1 MAFTVQREQRNH
13 DFAQAGR
20 RARSMLE
27 QDKKTIEAEEQRA
40 KEYAQKPVT
49 KPISE
54 PVPQKKKENIS
65 FWEKLLSAFGDAGYS
80 ADTTTPLAMTNQA
93 ITDDYRKSN
102 MQESKTAEA
111 GGNIVKSA
119 AKSAESAYENAAGT
133 FLNKRSGTQI
143 MGVTVA
149 DNAVSQEDKD
159 KADAARKRNQESIY
173 AKADKAAAAAA
184 EASEK
189 AKDNLGGSKAAGAF
203 VDIASGGLQLGADM
217 ALNALLPGAGLANMG
232 LRSYGS
238 GSREA
243 RLDGASEGEQVAYGA
258 AAAAVDVLT
267 EKIFDVGKL
276 FGGGAADDVA
286 EKLIGKLAKT
296 DAGRSV
302 LRALTNA
309 VGEGAEE
316 AVADILNP
324 AIRTIYDKGAAVK
337 SSYTTAEGAK
347 EMLAQSAYDAM
358 IGAALSTFGT
368 AAGIVKGIDAQK
380 NAALRA
386 GEPAANV
393 NAEASAKPAD
403 AETIAAEA
411 QADAAPVETAQDA
424 PAAQEENAAP
434 ADIRETGLETRIA
447 GIKGNDTA
455 SVGNASTAMEN
466 TLWMRRGTQSEP
478 GWGETY
484 GTAQEAFNEAMKRID
499 SGLFSAMEKA
509 VNEAERGIN
518 AKENLRLISTMI
530 SAAEFVRHYDVSPAA
545 AATVIINSY
554 HNDALDS
561 IRDRRGDLTDYA
573 LEQMRSIDNA
583 VESYGSNPVSEND
596 LSVAQNAEY
605 PGNAED
611 ATGMREPAQNPTQE
625 RATEAGQSTERDAN
639 RQPQEYTPEDHID
652 NRSDEYIAKRS
663 TKSFQY
669 NHPELHEH
677 FERVAEDLAPMIYGS
692 MRSDR
697 YKRGKGTITNNSRV
711 VQDVIDKTGLS
722 RPEILRALDAIIK
735 DNGAENYADAKRVEK
750 ALDSLL
756 VDGYTK
762 PNGEYVAPDAAYM
775 EAKSQISG
783 GTDPYSWEYYR
794 DNDLSLLLGEI
805 TEEES
810 YNDWRA
816 ERDAREAA
824 KAAQEQSQNSDN
836 FADVQQRETE
846 TDAGQRGTLPEGQGA
861 KSAEFGYDEA
871 KTQARSLKNLFEK
884 GDREKLGLTEQ
895 DLSHKVEHDAEA
907 EAKAQERFESDYEGE
922 KADLFG
928 EKRDWDKTDTLLA
941 DKIMGAELDKAHKS
955 GSMDDYA
962 EVARLV
968 KRWYA
973 QGTDVGQVMQMR
985 QVLSKSPKLMEAE
998 AIELLMD
1005 EKRTRKMSD
1014 EQRKKILDSVSQ
1026 NAERLLSIEK
1036 GDVDGVVDL
1045 IKDMSMERRTN
1056 SLWSNKMGRTM
1067 EKALEQAKKLPDG
1080 ESFLR
1085 DIAASQ
1091 VRGIAYDY
1099 AKPSVLEQIKTYRY
1113 LSMLSKPATPARN
1126 LIGNMVYDP
1135 VEAVSNNIGVG
1146 LDMLLSK
1153 CTGTRSVAVDMSYLS
1168 KAKRKGMGEARLK
1181 SYIEMGLDASVSNAR
1196 GKYGTGGSRSYKMT
1210 GNFLERFLSTWE
1222 KYSNYAMVT
1231 TDQMQKGGIQAEA
1244 QRGIDELEAKGKVAK
1259 GALDGRAEETAR
1271 ERTFQNDSKLAQ
1283 ATGVVRRG
1291 LNVFSIKDKRGG
1303 RFGVGDLIL
1312 PFTNVPGNIA
1322 SAAIQYSPAGFINA
1336 GAEVVKVL
1344 HKAKAGTLTAAEQ
1357 AKAVTDFGRAFNGTM
1372 GIALFAVLAGAG
1384 VMNVAGD
1391 DDKDKEALEKS
1402 EGVSGTQ
1409 LNLSA
1414 LNRWIAGEST
1424 EWRDG
1429 DDLVSIGFLDP
1440 INAQMTYG
1448 ALLADCYE
1456 EDGKITFGDVTREN
1470 LSSIYQS
1477 VMDLPAMSQ
1486 FQEIENSLKYSK
1498 ADNDGG
1504 KLADATLRYGASQVT
1519 SFIPNVVSGVAQ
1531 GIDGTVRDTYNG
1543 DTVWENSLN
1552 AMKSKIP
1559 WLRETLPAALD
1570 NWGQE
1575 KKYTGTAAENF
1586 LNATLNPGSVTKYRT
1601 SAVNQELYRL
1611 DSLNI
1616 DVKYPEKKTPSD
1628 VSRNGKKVTLNQDE
1642 KRQYQMAYG
1651 QTAYDNIQKVI
1662 QSSVYKQSSDAEKAA
1677 AIQNLLKVATA
1688 AGKKKAKL
1696 DGSDTP
1702 SWTTK
1707 SSGSVADNAV
1717 YRAKLGTAK
1726 DTLPADARD
1735 RNGDV
1740 MQAIIKTV
1748 VGKRG
1753 GSDQLALNVMA
1764 QEIES
1769 GTLAKVETA
1778 YNGGYELKQIVDFYQ
1793 AMYAKKPGTSQKKYK
1808 KPDLYVWAMQNGY
1821 TAKQFNQLWNLFG
1834 KTKK

>member
-1 MAFTVQREQRNH
+1 MASEFLKQYAKSSREKIDREYGKK
-13 DFAQAGR
+13 AYGG
-20 RARSMLE
+20 SKYKM
-27 QDKKTIEAEEQRA
+27 DKVWGQTATQETAA
-40 KEYAQKPVT
+40 KQKPVT
-49 KPISE
+49 EPISE

-65 FWEKLLSAFGDAGYS
+65 FWEKLLNAFGDAGYS
-80 ADTTTPLAMTNQA
+80 ADTTTPLALTNQA
-93 ITDDYRKSN
+93 ISDDYRESN
-102 MQESKTAEA
+102 MQESKTAET
-111 GGNIVKSA
+111 GGNIAKSA
-119 AKSAESAYENAAGT
+119 VKSAESAYENAAGT

-149 DNAVSQEDKD
+149 DNAVPQEDKD
-159 KADAARKRNQESIY
+159 KAEAARKRNQESIY

-286 EKLIGKLAKT
+286 EKLVGKLAKT

-302 LRALTNA
+302 VRALTNA

-324 AIRTIYDKGAAVK
+324 AIRAIYDKGAAAK

-368 AAGIVKGIDAQK
+368 AAGIAKGIDAQK

-393 NAEASAKPAD
+393 NAEASAKPAE
-403 AETIAAEA
+403 AENIAAEA
-411 QADAAPVETAQDA
+411 QAEASPVETAQDA
-424 PAAQEENAAP
+424 PAAQEKPQENSTLRMVEEAA
-434 ADIRETGLETRIA
+434 GL
-447 GIKGNDTA
+447 
-455 SVGNASTAMEN
+455 
-466 TLWMRRGTQSEP
+466 
-478 GWGETY
+478 
-484 GTAQEAFNEAMKRID
+484 
-499 SGLFSAMEKA
+499 
-509 VNEAERGIN
+509 
-518 AKENLRLISTMI
+518 
-530 SAAEFVRHYDVSPAA
+530 
-545 AATVIINSY
+545 
-554 HNDALDS
+554 
-561 IRDRRGDLTDYA
+561 
-573 LEQMRSIDNA
+573 
-583 VESYGSNPVSEND
+583 
-596 LSVAQNAEY
+596 
-605 PGNAED
+605 
-611 ATGMREPAQNPTQE
+611 REPAQSPARE
-625 RATEAGQSTERDAN
+625 RATEAGRSEERDAN

-652 NRSDEYIAKRS
+652 NRTDEYVAKRS

-677 FERVAEDLAPMIYGS
+677 FERVAEDLTTMIYGS
-692 MRSDR
+692 MQSDR
-697 YKRGKGTITNNSRV
+697 HKRGEGTITNNSRV
-711 VQDVIDKTGLS
+711 VQHVIDKTDLS

-735 DNGAENYADAKRVEK
+735 DNGAENYANAKRVEK

-762 PNGEYVAPDAAYM
+762 PNGEYAAPDAAYM

-794 DNDLSLLLGEI
+794 DNGLSLMLGEI
-805 TEEES
+805 TEEEA

-816 ERDAREAA
+816 QHDAREAA
-824 KAAQEQSQNSDN
+824 KAAQEQSQKTGEIVNESAENAVESQNSDN

-861 KSAEFGYDEA
+861 KSAEFGYAEAQTQTRSTDGVLTDDEHA
-871 KTQARSLKNLFEK
+871 MEGLRPE
-884 GDREKLGLTEQ
+884 DRT
-895 DLSHKVEHDAEA
+895 HKVNHDE
-907 EAKAQERFESDYEGE
+907 EVNAKAQERFESDYEGE

-928 EKRDWDKTDTLLA
+928 EKQDWNDTDTVL
-941 DKIMGAELDKAHKS
+941 AHKIIVKEVAKARES
-955 GSMDDYA
+955 GSKDAYA
-962 EVARLV
+962 EVAKLM
-968 KRWYA
+968 KEWDA
-973 QGTDVGQVMQMR
+973 HGTEAGQALR
-985 QVLSKSPKLMEAE
+985 QRRQLASDPALMEAD
-998 AIELLMD
+998 AIQLLND
-1005 EKRTRKMSD
+1005 SERTRKMSD

-1026 NAERLLSIEK
+1026 NAEKLRSIEK

-1045 IKDMSMERRTN
+1045 IKDMSTERRTN
-1056 SLWSNKMGRTM
+1056 GLWSNKMGRTM
-1067 EKALEQAKKLPDG
+1067 EKALEQAKKLPGG
-1080 ESFLR
+1080 EAFLR
-1085 DIAASQ
+1085 DVAASQ

-1099 AKPSVLEQIKTYRY
+1099 AKPSTLEQIKTYRY
-1113 LSMLSKPATPARN
+1113 LSMLSKPATAARN
-1126 LIGNMVYDP
+1126 LVGNMVYDP

-1153 CTGTRSVAVDMSYLS
+1153 YTGTRSVAADKSYLS
-1168 KAKRKGMGEARLK
+1168 KAKRKGMGEATLK
-1181 SYIEMGLDASVSNAR
+1181 SYIETGLDASVSNAQ
-1196 GKYGTGGSRSYKMT
+1196 GKYETGGSRSFKMT

-1231 TDQMQKGGIQAEA
+1231 SDQMQKGGIQAEA
-1244 QRGIDELEAKGKVAK
+1244 QRGIDALEAKGKVAK

-1271 ERTFQNDSKLAQ
+1271 ERTFQNEGKLAQ
-1283 ATGVVRRG
+1283 ATGVVRRA

-1303 RFGVGDLIL
+1303 SFGVGDLIL

-1344 HKAKAGTLTAAEQ
+1344 NKAKAGTLTASEQ

-1372 GIALFAVLAGAG
+1372 GIAFFAVLAGAG
-1384 VMNVAGD
+1384 IMNVAGD

-1448 ALLADCYE
+1448 ALLADCYKDE
-1456 EDGKITFGDVTREN
+1456 GLTFANVAGGN
-1470 LSSIYQS
+1470 LESAFQS

-1498 ADNDGG
+1498 ADTTGG
-1504 KLADATLRYGASQVT
+1504 KLADATFRYGASQAT
-1519 SFIPNVVSGVAQ
+1519 SFVPNVVSGVAQ
-1531 GIDGTVRDTYNG
+1531 GVDGTVRDTYNG
-1543 DTVWENSLN
+1543 DTVWENSLS

-1559 WLRETLPAALD
+1559 GLRETLPAALD

-1611 DSLNI
+1611 GENI
-1616 DVKYPEKKTPSD
+1616 DIKYPEKKAPNSGNRD
-1628 VSRNGKKVTLNQDE
+1628 GEKVSLDQDE
-1642 KRQYQMAYG
+1642 RRQYQMAYG

-1662 QSSVYKQSSDAEKAA
+1662 RSSVYKQSSDAEKAA
-1677 AIQNLLKVATA
+1677 AIQNLLEVATS

-1696 DGSDTP
+1696 DGGDTP
-1702 SWTTK
+1702 AWTTK
-1707 SSGSVADNAV
+1707 STGTIGENAV
-1717 YRAKLGTAK
+1717 YKAMLGTAK
-1726 DTLPADARD
+1726 DALPEDKRT
-1735 RNGDV
+1735 
-1740 MQAIIKTV
+1740 KTGNV
-1748 VGKRG
+1748 LQSVLKTAGNKRG
-1753 GSDQLALNVMA
+1753 GDNLMLNIMA
-1764 QEIES
+1764 QQLSE
-1769 GTLAKVETA
+1769 GTQDKFETA

-1793 AMYAKKPGTSQKKYK
+1793 AKYATKPGTSQRKYK
-1808 KPDLYVWAMQNGY
+1808 KADLYAWAMQNGY
-1821 TAKQFNQLWNLFG
+1821 TAKQFNQLWKLFS
-1834 KTKK
+1834 

>member
-1 MAFTVQREQRNH
+1 MASDFLKQYAKSSREKIDREYGKKAYGGSKYKMDKVWGQT
-13 DFAQAGR
+13 AT
-20 RARSMLE
+20 
-27 QDKKTIEAEEQRA
+27 QDTAA
-40 KEYAQKPVT
+40 KQKPVT

-65 FWEKLLSAFGDAGYS
+65 FWEKLLNAFGDAGYS
-80 ADTTTPLAMTNQA
+80 ADTTTPLALTNQA
-93 ITDDYRKSN
+93 ISDDYRKSN

-111 GGNIVKSA
+111 GGNI
-119 AKSAESAYENAAGT
+119 AKSAYEGAKSAYENAAGT

-149 DNAVSQEDKD
+149 DNAVPQEDKD
-159 KADAARKRNQESIY
+159 KAEAARKRNQESIY

-217 ALNALLPGAGLANMG
+217 ALNALLPGVGLANMG

-302 LRALTNA
+302 VRALTNA

-324 AIRTIYDKGAAVK
+324 AIRAIYDKGAAAK

-358 IGAALSTFGT
+358 IGAVLSTFGT
-368 AAGIVKGIDAQK
+368 AAGIAKGIDAQK

-386 GEPAANV
+386 GEPAASV
-393 NAEASAKPAD
+393 NAEASAKPAE
-403 AETIAAEA
+403 AENIAAEA
-411 QADAAPVETAQDA
+411 QAEAAPVETAQVEDSQATVRTLLKKGIISNSEANRVLADA
-424 PAAQEENAAP
+424 
-434 ADIRETGLETRIA
+434 GLRTEFERQT
-447 GIKGNDTA
+447 
-455 SVGNASTAMEN
+455 
-466 TLWMRRGTQSEP
+466 
-478 GWGETY
+478 GETLT
-484 GTAQEAFNEAMKRID
+484 GTKADQRAQIKRVALTQNITGETAK
-499 SGLFSAMEKA
+499 SEEQSQKTGEI
-509 VNEAERGIN
+509 VNESAE
-518 AKENLRLISTMI
+518 
-530 SAAEFVRHYDVSPAA
+530 
-545 AATVIINSY
+545 
-554 HNDALDS
+554 
-561 IRDRRGDLTDYA
+561 
-573 LEQMRSIDNA
+573 NA
-583 VESYGSNPVSEND
+583 VE
-596 LSVAQNAEY
+596 A
-605 PGNAED
+605 
-611 ATGMREPAQNPTQE
+611 
-625 RATEAGQSTERDAN
+625 
-639 RQPQEYTPEDHID
+639 
-652 NRSDEYIAKRS
+652 
-663 TKSFQY
+663 
-669 NHPELHEH
+669 
-677 FERVAEDLAPMIYGS
+677 
-692 MRSDR
+692 
-697 YKRGKGTITNNSRV
+697 
-711 VQDVIDKTGLS
+711 
-722 RPEILRALDAIIK
+722 
-735 DNGAENYADAKRVEK
+735 
-750 ALDSLL
+750 
-756 VDGYTK
+756 
-762 PNGEYVAPDAAYM
+762 
-775 EAKSQISG
+775 
-783 GTDPYSWEYYR
+783 
-794 DNDLSLLLGEI
+794 
-805 TEEES
+805 
-810 YNDWRA
+810 
-816 ERDAREAA
+816 
-824 KAAQEQSQNSDN
+824 QNSDN
-836 FADVQQRETE
+836 FADVQQREAE

-871 KTQARSLKNLFEK
+871 RTQTHSTDGVLTDDERAMQGLRPE
-884 GDREKLGLTEQ
+884 DRT
-895 DLSHKVEHDAEA
+895 HKVNHDE
-907 EAKAQERFESDYEGE
+907 EVNAKAQERFESDYEGE

-928 EKRDWDKTDTLLA
+928 TKQDWDDTDTVL
-941 DKIMGAELDKAHKS
+941 AHKIIVKEVAKARES
-955 GSMDDYA
+955 GSKDAYA
-962 EVARLV
+962 EVAKLM
-968 KRWYA
+968 KEWDA
-973 QGTDVGQVMQMR
+973 HGTEAGQALR
-985 QVLSKSPKLMEAE
+985 QRRQFASDPALMEAD
-998 AIELLMD
+998 AIQLLSD
-1005 EKRTRKMSD
+1005 SERTRKMSD

-1026 NAERLLSIEK
+1026 NAEKLRSIEK

-1045 IKDMSMERRTN
+1045 IKGMSTERRTN
-1056 SLWSNKMGRTM
+1056 GLWSNKMGRTM
-1067 EKALEQAKKLPDG
+1067 EKALEQAKKLPGG
-1080 ESFLR
+1080 EAFLR
-1085 DIAASQ
+1085 DVAASQ

-1099 AKPSVLEQIKTYRY
+1099 AKPSTLEQIKAYRY
-1113 LSMLSKPATPARN
+1113 LSMLSKPATPGRN
-1126 LIGNMVYDP
+1126 LVGNMVYDP

-1153 CTGTRSVAVDMSYLS
+1153 YTGTRSVAADKSYFS
-1168 KAKRKGMGEARLK
+1168 KTKRKGMGEATLK
-1181 SYIEMGLDASVSNAR
+1181 SYIETGLDASASNAQ
-1196 GKYGTGGSRSYKMT
+1196 GKYETGGSRSFKMT

-1244 QRGIDELEAKGKVAK
+1244 QRGIDALEAKGKVAK
-1259 GALDGRAEETAR
+1259 GALDGRAEEIAR
-1271 ERTFQNDSKLAQ
+1271 ERTFQNEGKLAQ
-1283 ATGVVRRG
+1283 ATGVVRRA

-1303 RFGVGDLIL
+1303 SFGVGDLIL

-1344 HKAKAGTLTAAEQ
+1344 NKAKAGTLTASEQ

-1372 GIALFAVLAGAG
+1372 GIAFFAVLAGAG
-1384 VMNVAGD
+1384 IMNVAGD

-1448 ALLADCYE
+1448 ALLADCYKDE
-1456 EDGKITFGDVTREN
+1456 GLTFANVAGGN
-1470 LSSIYQS
+1470 LESAFQS

-1498 ADNDGG
+1498 ADTTGG
-1504 KLADATLRYGASQVT
+1504 KLADATFRYGASQAT
-1519 SFIPNVVSGVAQ
+1519 SFVPNVVSGVAQ
-1531 GIDGTVRDTYNG
+1531 GVDGTVRDTYNG
-1543 DTVWENSLN
+1543 DTVWENSLS

-1559 WLRETLPAALD
+1559 GLRETLPAALD

-1611 DSLNI
+1611 GENI
-1616 DVKYPEKKTPSD
+1616 DIKYPEKKAPNSGNRD
-1628 VSRNGKKVTLNQDE
+1628 GEKVSLDQDE
-1642 KRQYQMAYG
+1642 RRQYQMAYG

-1662 QSSVYKQSSDAEKAA
+1662 RSSVYKQSSDAEKAA
-1677 AIQNLLKVATA
+1677 AIQNLLEVATS

-1696 DGSDTP
+1696 DGGDTP
-1702 SWTTK
+1702 AWTTK
-1707 SSGSVADNAV
+1707 STGTIGENAV
-1717 YRAKLGTAK
+1717 YKAMLGTAK
-1726 DTLPADARD
+1726 DALPEDKRT
-1735 RNGDV
+1735 
-1740 MQAIIKTV
+1740 KTGNV
-1748 VGKRG
+1748 LQSVLKTAGNKRG
-1753 GSDQLALNVMA
+1753 GDNLMLNIMA
-1764 QEIES
+1764 QQLSE
-1769 GTLAKVETA
+1769 GTQDKFETA

-1793 AMYAKKPGTSQKKYK
+1793 AKYATKPGTSQRKYK
-1808 KPDLYVWAMQNGY
+1808 KADLYAWAMQNGY
-1821 TAKQFNQLWNLFG
+1821 TAKQFNQLWKLFS
-1834 KTKK
+1834 

>member
-1 MAFTVQREQRNH
+1 MASDFLKQYAKSSREKIDREYGKKAYGGSKYKMDKVWGQT
-13 DFAQAGR
+13 AT
-20 RARSMLE
+20 
-27 QDKKTIEAEEQRA
+27 QDTAA
-40 KEYAQKPVT
+40 KQKPVT

-65 FWEKLLSAFGDAGYS
+65 FWEKLLNAFGDAGYS
-80 ADTTTPLAMTNQA
+80 ADTTTPLALTNQA
-93 ITDDYRKSN
+93 ISDDYRKSN

-111 GGNIVKSA
+111 GGNI
-119 AKSAESAYENAAGT
+119 AKSAYEGAKSAYENAAGT

-149 DNAVSQEDKD
+149 DNAVPQEDKD
-159 KADAARKRNQESIY
+159 KAEAARKRNQESIY

-217 ALNALLPGAGLANMG
+217 ALNALLPGVGLANMG

-302 LRALTNA
+302 VRALTNA

-324 AIRTIYDKGAAVK
+324 AIRAIYDKGAAAK

-358 IGAALSTFGT
+358 IGAVLSTFGT
-368 AAGIVKGIDAQK
+368 AAGIAKGIDAQK

-386 GEPAANV
+386 GEPAASV
-393 NAEASAKPAD
+393 NAEASAKPAE
-403 AETIAAEA
+403 AENIAAEA
-411 QADAAPVETAQDA
+411 QAEAAPVETAQVEDSQATVRTLLKKGIISNSEANRVLADA
-424 PAAQEENAAP
+424 
-434 ADIRETGLETRIA
+434 GLRTEFERQT
-447 GIKGNDTA
+447 
-455 SVGNASTAMEN
+455 
-466 TLWMRRGTQSEP
+466 
-478 GWGETY
+478 GETLT
-484 GTAQEAFNEAMKRID
+484 GTKADQRAQIKRVALTQNITGETAK
-499 SGLFSAMEKA
+499 SEEQSQKTGEI
-509 VNEAERGIN
+509 VNESAE
-518 AKENLRLISTMI
+518 
-530 SAAEFVRHYDVSPAA
+530 
-545 AATVIINSY
+545 
-554 HNDALDS
+554 
-561 IRDRRGDLTDYA
+561 
-573 LEQMRSIDNA
+573 NA
-583 VESYGSNPVSEND
+583 VE
-596 LSVAQNAEY
+596 A
-605 PGNAED
+605 
-611 ATGMREPAQNPTQE
+611 
-625 RATEAGQSTERDAN
+625 
-639 RQPQEYTPEDHID
+639 
-652 NRSDEYIAKRS
+652 
-663 TKSFQY
+663 
-669 NHPELHEH
+669 
-677 FERVAEDLAPMIYGS
+677 
-692 MRSDR
+692 
-697 YKRGKGTITNNSRV
+697 
-711 VQDVIDKTGLS
+711 
-722 RPEILRALDAIIK
+722 
-735 DNGAENYADAKRVEK
+735 
-750 ALDSLL
+750 
-756 VDGYTK
+756 
-762 PNGEYVAPDAAYM
+762 
-775 EAKSQISG
+775 
-783 GTDPYSWEYYR
+783 
-794 DNDLSLLLGEI
+794 
-805 TEEES
+805 
-810 YNDWRA
+810 
-816 ERDAREAA
+816 
-824 KAAQEQSQNSDN
+824 QNSDN
-836 FADVQQRETE
+836 FADVQQREAE

-871 KTQARSLKNLFEK
+871 RTQTHSTDGVLTDDERAMQGLRPE
-884 GDREKLGLTEQ
+884 DRT
-895 DLSHKVEHDAEA
+895 HKVNHDE
-907 EAKAQERFESDYEGE
+907 EVNAKAQERFESDYEGE

-928 EKRDWDKTDTLLA
+928 TKQDWDDTDTVL
-941 DKIMGAELDKAHKS
+941 AHKIIVKEVAKARES
-955 GSMDDYA
+955 GSKDAYA
-962 EVARLV
+962 EVAKLM
-968 KRWYA
+968 KEWDA
-973 QGTDVGQVMQMR
+973 HGTEAGQALR
-985 QVLSKSPKLMEAE
+985 QRRQFASDPALMEAD
-998 AIELLMD
+998 AIQLLSD
-1005 EKRTRKMSD
+1005 SERTRKMSD

-1026 NAERLLSIEK
+1026 NAEKLRSIEK

-1045 IKDMSMERRTN
+1045 IKGMSTERRTN
-1056 SLWSNKMGRTM
+1056 GLWSNKMGRTM
-1067 EKALEQAKKLPDG
+1067 EKALEQAKKLPGG
-1080 ESFLR
+1080 EAFLR
-1085 DIAASQ
+1085 DVAASQ

-1099 AKPSVLEQIKTYRY
+1099 AKPSTLEQIKAYRY
-1113 LSMLSKPATPARN
+1113 LSMLSKPATPGRN
-1126 LIGNMVYDP
+1126 LVGNMVYDP

-1153 CTGTRSVAVDMSYLS
+1153 YTGTRSVAADKSYFS
-1168 KAKRKGMGEARLK
+1168 KTKRKGTGEATLK
-1181 SYIEMGLDASVSNAR
+1181 SYIETGLDASVSNAQ
-1196 GKYGTGGSRSYKMT
+1196 GKYETGGSRSFKMT

-1244 QRGIDELEAKGKVAK
+1244 QRGIDALEAKGKVAK
-1259 GALDGRAEETAR
+1259 GALDGRAEEIAR
-1271 ERTFQNDSKLAQ
+1271 ERTFQNEGKLAQ
-1283 ATGVVRRG
+1283 ATGVVRRA

-1303 RFGVGDLIL
+1303 SFGVGDLIL

-1344 HKAKAGTLTAAEQ
+1344 NKAKAGTLTASEQ

-1372 GIALFAVLAGAG
+1372 GIAFFAVLAGAG
-1384 VMNVAGD
+1384 IMNVAGD

-1448 ALLADCYE
+1448 ALLADCYKDE
-1456 EDGKITFGDVTREN
+1456 GLTFANVAGGN
-1470 LSSIYQS
+1470 LESAFQS

-1498 ADNDGG
+1498 ADTTGG
-1504 KLADATLRYGASQVT
+1504 KLADATFRYGASQAT
-1519 SFIPNVVSGVAQ
+1519 SFVPNVVSGVAQ
-1531 GIDGTVRDTYNG
+1531 GVDGTVRDTYNG
-1543 DTVWENSLN
+1543 DTVWENSLS

-1559 WLRETLPAALD
+1559 GLRETLPAALD

-1611 DSLNI
+1611 GENI
-1616 DVKYPEKKTPSD
+1616 DIKYPEKKAPNSGNRD
-1628 VSRNGKKVTLNQDE
+1628 GEKVSLDQDE
-1642 KRQYQMAYG
+1642 RRQYQMAYG

-1662 QSSVYKQSSDAEKAA
+1662 RSSVYKQSSDAEKAA
-1677 AIQNLLKVATA
+1677 AIQNLLEVATS

-1696 DGSDTP
+1696 DGGDTP
-1702 SWTTK
+1702 AWTTK
-1707 SSGSVADNAV
+1707 STGTIGENAV
-1717 YRAKLGTAK
+1717 YKAMLGTAK
-1726 DTLPADARD
+1726 DALPEDKRT
-1735 RNGDV
+1735 
-1740 MQAIIKTV
+1740 KTGNV
-1748 VGKRG
+1748 LQSVLKTAGNKRG
-1753 GSDQLALNVMA
+1753 GDNLMLNIMA
-1764 QEIES
+1764 QQLSE
-1769 GTLAKVETA
+1769 GTQDKFETA

-1793 AMYAKKPGTSQKKYK
+1793 AKYATKPGTSQRKYK
-1808 KPDLYVWAMQNGY
+1808 KADLYAWAMQNGY
-1821 TAKQFNQLWNLFG
+1821 TAKQFNQLWKLFS
-1834 KTKK
+1834 

>member
-1 MAFTVQREQRNH
+1 MASDFLKQYAKSSREKIDREYGKKAYGGSKYKMDKVWGQT
-13 DFAQAGR
+13 AT
-20 RARSMLE
+20 
-27 QDKKTIEAEEQRA
+27 QDTAA
-40 KEYAQKPVT
+40 KQKPGT

-65 FWEKLLSAFGDAGYS
+65 FWEKLLNAFGDAGYS
-80 ADTTTPLAMTNQA
+80 ADTTTPLALTNQA
-93 ITDDYRKSN
+93 ISDDYRKSN

-111 GGNIVKSA
+111 GGNI
-119 AKSAESAYENAAGT
+119 AKSAYEGAKSAYENAAGT

-149 DNAVSQEDKD
+149 DNAVPQEDKD
-159 KADAARKRNQESIY
+159 KAEAARKRNQESIY

-217 ALNALLPGAGLANMG
+217 ALNALLPGVGLANMG

-302 LRALTNA
+302 VRALTNA

-324 AIRTIYDKGAAVK
+324 AIRAIYDKGAAAK

-358 IGAALSTFGT
+358 IGAVLSTFGT
-368 AAGIVKGIDAQK
+368 AAGIAKGIDAQK

-386 GEPAANV
+386 GEPAASV
-393 NAEASAKPAD
+393 NAEASAKPAE
-403 AETIAAEA
+403 AENIAAEA
-411 QADAAPVETAQDA
+411 QAEAAPVETAQVEDSQATVRTLLKKGIISNSEANRVLADA
-424 PAAQEENAAP
+424 
-434 ADIRETGLETRIA
+434 GLRTEFERQT
-447 GIKGNDTA
+447 
-455 SVGNASTAMEN
+455 
-466 TLWMRRGTQSEP
+466 
-478 GWGETY
+478 GETLT
-484 GTAQEAFNEAMKRID
+484 GTKADQRAQIKRVALTQNITGETAK
-499 SGLFSAMEKA
+499 SEEQSQKTGEI
-509 VNEAERGIN
+509 VNESAE
-518 AKENLRLISTMI
+518 
-530 SAAEFVRHYDVSPAA
+530 
-545 AATVIINSY
+545 
-554 HNDALDS
+554 
-561 IRDRRGDLTDYA
+561 
-573 LEQMRSIDNA
+573 NA
-583 VESYGSNPVSEND
+583 VE
-596 LSVAQNAEY
+596 A
-605 PGNAED
+605 
-611 ATGMREPAQNPTQE
+611 
-625 RATEAGQSTERDAN
+625 
-639 RQPQEYTPEDHID
+639 
-652 NRSDEYIAKRS
+652 
-663 TKSFQY
+663 
-669 NHPELHEH
+669 
-677 FERVAEDLAPMIYGS
+677 
-692 MRSDR
+692 
-697 YKRGKGTITNNSRV
+697 
-711 VQDVIDKTGLS
+711 
-722 RPEILRALDAIIK
+722 
-735 DNGAENYADAKRVEK
+735 
-750 ALDSLL
+750 
-756 VDGYTK
+756 
-762 PNGEYVAPDAAYM
+762 
-775 EAKSQISG
+775 
-783 GTDPYSWEYYR
+783 
-794 DNDLSLLLGEI
+794 
-805 TEEES
+805 
-810 YNDWRA
+810 
-816 ERDAREAA
+816 
-824 KAAQEQSQNSDN
+824 QNSDN
-836 FADVQQRETE
+836 FADVQQREAE

-871 KTQARSLKNLFEK
+871 RTQTHSTDGVLTDDERAMQGLRPE
-884 GDREKLGLTEQ
+884 DRT
-895 DLSHKVEHDAEA
+895 HKVNHDE
-907 EAKAQERFESDYEGE
+907 EVNAKAQERFESDYEGE

-928 EKRDWDKTDTLLA
+928 TKQDWDDTDTVL
-941 DKIMGAELDKAHKS
+941 AHKIIVKEVAKARES
-955 GSMDDYA
+955 GSKDAYA
-962 EVARLV
+962 EVAKLM
-968 KRWYA
+968 KEWDA
-973 QGTDVGQVMQMR
+973 HGTEAGQALR
-985 QVLSKSPKLMEAE
+985 QRRQFASDPALMEAD
-998 AIELLMD
+998 AIQLLSD
-1005 EKRTRKMSD
+1005 SERTRKMSD

-1026 NAERLLSIEK
+1026 NAEKLRSIEK

-1045 IKDMSMERRTN
+1045 IKGMSTERRTN
-1056 SLWSNKMGRTM
+1056 GLWSNKMGRTM
-1067 EKALEQAKKLPDG
+1067 EKALEQAKKLPGG
-1080 ESFLR
+1080 EAFLR
-1085 DIAASQ
+1085 DVAASQ

-1099 AKPSVLEQIKTYRY
+1099 AKPSTLEQIKAYRY
-1113 LSMLSKPATPARN
+1113 LSMLSKPATPGRN
-1126 LIGNMVYDP
+1126 LVGNMVYDP

-1153 CTGTRSVAVDMSYLS
+1153 YTGTRSVAADKSYFS
-1168 KAKRKGMGEARLK
+1168 KTKRKGMGEATLK
-1181 SYIEMGLDASVSNAR
+1181 SYIETGLDASVSNAQ
-1196 GKYGTGGSRSYKMT
+1196 GKYETGGSRSFKMT

-1244 QRGIDELEAKGKVAK
+1244 QRGIDALEAKGKVAK
-1259 GALDGRAEETAR
+1259 GALDGRAEEIAR
-1271 ERTFQNDSKLAQ
+1271 ERTFQNEGKLAQ
-1283 ATGVVRRG
+1283 ATGVVRRA

-1303 RFGVGDLIL
+1303 SFGVGDLIL

-1344 HKAKAGTLTAAEQ
+1344 NKAKAGTLTASEQ

-1372 GIALFAVLAGAG
+1372 GIAFFAVLAGAG
-1384 VMNVAGD
+1384 IMNVAGD

-1448 ALLADCYE
+1448 ALLADCYKDE
-1456 EDGKITFGDVTREN
+1456 GLTFANVAGGN
-1470 LSSIYQS
+1470 LESAFQS

-1498 ADNDGG
+1498 ADTTGG
-1504 KLADATLRYGASQVT
+1504 KLADATFRYGASQAT
-1519 SFIPNVVSGVAQ
+1519 SFVPNVVSGVAQ
-1531 GIDGTVRDTYNG
+1531 GVDGTVRDTYNG
-1543 DTVWENSLN
+1543 DTVWENSLS

-1559 WLRETLPAALD
+1559 GLRETLPAALD

-1611 DSLNI
+1611 GENI
-1616 DVKYPEKKTPSD
+1616 DIKYPEKKAPNSGNRD
-1628 VSRNGKKVTLNQDE
+1628 GEKVSLDQDE
-1642 KRQYQMAYG
+1642 RRQYQMAYG

-1662 QSSVYKQSSDAEKAA
+1662 RSSVYKQSSDAEKAA
-1677 AIQNLLKVATA
+1677 AIQNLLEVATS

-1696 DGSDTP
+1696 DGGDTP
-1702 SWTTK
+1702 AWTTK
-1707 SSGSVADNAV
+1707 STGTIGENAV
-1717 YRAKLGTAK
+1717 YKAMLGTAK
-1726 DTLPADARD
+1726 DALPEDKRTK
-1735 RNGDV
+1735 NGNV
-1740 MQAIIKTV
+1740 LQSVLKTA
-1748 VGKRG
+1748 GNKRG
-1753 GSDQLALNVMA
+1753 GDNLMLNIMA
-1764 QEIES
+1764 QQLSE
-1769 GTLAKVETA
+1769 GTQDKFETA

-1793 AMYAKKPGTSQKKYK
+1793 AKYATKPGTSQRKYK
-1808 KPDLYVWAMQNGY
+1808 KADLYAWAMQNGY
-1821 TAKQFNQLWNLFG
+1821 TAKQFNQLWKLFS
-1834 KTKK
+1834 

>member
-1 MAFTVQREQRNH
+1 MASEFLKQYAKSSREKIDREYGKK
-13 DFAQAGR
+13 AYGG
-20 RARSMLE
+20 SKYKM
-27 QDKKTIEAEEQRA
+27 DKVWGQTATQETAA
-40 KEYAQKPVT
+40 KQKPVT
-49 KPISE
+49 EPISE

-65 FWEKLLSAFGDAGYS
+65 FWEKLLNAFGDAGYS
-80 ADTTTPLAMTNQA
+80 ADTTTPLALTNQA
-93 ITDDYRKSN
+93 ISDDYRESN
-102 MQESKTAEA
+102 MQESKTAET
-111 GGNIVKSA
+111 GGNIAKSA
-119 AKSAESAYENAAGT
+119 VKSAESAYENAAGT

-149 DNAVSQEDKD
+149 DNAVPQEDKD
-159 KADAARKRNQESIY
+159 KAEAARKRNQESIY

-286 EKLIGKLAKT
+286 EKLVGKLAKT

-302 LRALTNA
+302 VRALTNA

-324 AIRTIYDKGAAVK
+324 AIRAIYDKGAAAK

-368 AAGIVKGIDAQK
+368 AAGIAKGIDAQK

-393 NAEASAKPAD
+393 NAEASAKPAE
-403 AETIAAEA
+403 AENIAAEA
-411 QADAAPVETAQDA
+411 QAEAAPVETAQDA
-424 PAAQEENAAP
+424 PAAQEKPQENSTLRMVEEAA
-434 ADIRETGLETRIA
+434 GL
-447 GIKGNDTA
+447 
-455 SVGNASTAMEN
+455 
-466 TLWMRRGTQSEP
+466 
-478 GWGETY
+478 
-484 GTAQEAFNEAMKRID
+484 
-499 SGLFSAMEKA
+499 
-509 VNEAERGIN
+509 
-518 AKENLRLISTMI
+518 
-530 SAAEFVRHYDVSPAA
+530 
-545 AATVIINSY
+545 
-554 HNDALDS
+554 
-561 IRDRRGDLTDYA
+561 
-573 LEQMRSIDNA
+573 
-583 VESYGSNPVSEND
+583 
-596 LSVAQNAEY
+596 
-605 PGNAED
+605 
-611 ATGMREPAQNPTQE
+611 REPAQSPARE
-625 RATEAGQSTERDAN
+625 RATEAGRSEERDAN

-652 NRSDEYIAKRS
+652 NRTDEYVAKRS

-677 FERVAEDLAPMIYGS
+677 FERVAEDLTTMIYGS
-692 MRSDR
+692 MQSDR
-697 YKRGKGTITNNSRV
+697 HKRGEGTITNNSRV
-711 VQDVIDKTGLS
+711 VQHVIDKTDLS

-735 DNGAENYADAKRVEK
+735 DNGAENYANAKRVEK

-762 PNGEYVAPDAAYM
+762 PNGEYAAPDAAYM

-794 DNDLSLLLGEI
+794 DNGLSLMLGEI
-805 TEEES
+805 TEEEA

-816 ERDAREAA
+816 QHDAREAA
-824 KAAQEQSQNSDN
+824 KAAQEQSQKTGEIVNESAENAVESQNSDN

-861 KSAEFGYDEA
+861 KSAEFGYAEAQTQTRSTDGVLTDDEHA
-871 KTQARSLKNLFEK
+871 MEGLRPE
-884 GDREKLGLTEQ
+884 DRT
-895 DLSHKVEHDAEA
+895 HKVNHDE
-907 EAKAQERFESDYEGE
+907 EVNAKAQERFESDYEGE

-928 EKRDWDKTDTLLA
+928 EKQDWNDTDTVL
-941 DKIMGAELDKAHKS
+941 AHKIIVKEVAKARES
-955 GSMDDYA
+955 GSKDAYA
-962 EVARLV
+962 EVAKLM
-968 KRWYA
+968 KEWDA
-973 QGTDVGQVMQMR
+973 HGTEAGQALR
-985 QVLSKSPKLMEAE
+985 QRRQLASDPALMEAD
-998 AIELLMD
+998 AIQLLND
-1005 EKRTRKMSD
+1005 SERTRKMSD

-1026 NAERLLSIEK
+1026 NAEKLRSIEK

-1045 IKDMSMERRTN
+1045 IKDMSTERRTN
-1056 SLWSNKMGRTM
+1056 GLWSNKMGRTM
-1067 EKALEQAKKLPDG
+1067 EKALEQAKKLPGG
-1080 ESFLR
+1080 EAFLR
-1085 DIAASQ
+1085 DVAASQ

-1099 AKPSVLEQIKTYRY
+1099 AKPSTLEQIKTYRY
-1113 LSMLSKPATPARN
+1113 LSMLSKPATAARN
-1126 LIGNMVYDP
+1126 LVGNMVYDP

-1153 CTGTRSVAVDMSYLS
+1153 YTGTRSVAADKSYLS
-1168 KAKRKGMGEARLK
+1168 KAKRKGMGEATLK
-1181 SYIEMGLDASVSNAR
+1181 SYIETGLDASVSNAQ
-1196 GKYGTGGSRSYKMT
+1196 GKYETGGSRSFKMT

-1231 TDQMQKGGIQAEA
+1231 SDQMQKGGIQAEA
-1244 QRGIDELEAKGKVAK
+1244 QRGIDALEAKGKVAK

-1271 ERTFQNDSKLAQ
+1271 ERTFQNEGKLS
-1283 ATGVVRRG
+1283 GVMGGMRNA
-1291 LNVFSIKDKRGG
+1291 LNKLSIKDKQGG
-1303 RFGVGDLIL
+1303 SIGLGDIML

-1344 HKAKAGTLTAAEQ
+1344 NKAKAGTLTASEQ

-1391 DDKDKEALEKS
+1391 DDEDKEALEKS

-1429 DDLVSIGFLDP
+1429 DNLVSIGFLDP

-1448 ALLADCYE
+1448 ALLADCYKDE
-1456 EDGKITFGDVTREN
+1456 GLTFANVAGGN
-1470 LSSIYQS
+1470 LESAFQS

-1486 FQEIENSLKYSK
+1486 FQEIANGYKYSK
-1498 ADNDGG
+1498 AKTKGG
-1504 KLADATLRYGASQVT
+1504 KVAEAALRYGASQAT
-1519 SFIPNVVSGVAQ
+1519 SFVPNIVSGVAQ
-1531 GIDGTVRDTYNG
+1531 GVDGTVRDTYNG
-1543 DTVWENSLN
+1543 DTVWENNLN

-1559 WLRETLPAALD
+1559 GLRETLPAALD

-1611 DSLNI
+1611 ESMNI
-1616 DVKYPEKKTPSD
+1616 DVKYPEKKAPLD
-1628 VSRNGKKVTLNQDE
+1628 GSRNGKDVDLTQDE
-1642 KRQYQMAYG
+1642 RRQYQMAYG
-1651 QTAYDNIQKVI
+1651 QTAYANIQKVI

-1677 AIQNLLKVATA
+1677 AIQNLLEVATA
-1688 AGKKKAKL
+1688 AGRKKAKL
-1696 DGSDTP
+1696 DGGDTP

-1707 SSGSVADNAV
+1707 SDGSVADNAV
-1717 YRAKLGTAK
+1717 YRAKLGTAL
-1726 DTLPADARD
+1726 DTLPTNARG

-1753 GSDQLALNVMA
+1753 GSDQIALNVMA
-1764 QEIES
+1764 QKLKE
-1769 GTLAKVETA
+1769 GTQAKVETA
-1778 YNGGYELKQIVDFYQ
+1778 YEGGYSLQQIVDFYQ
-1793 AMYAKKPGTSQKKYK
+1793 ANNKYK
-1808 KPDLYVWAMQNGY
+1808 KADLYAWAMQNDY
-1821 TAKQFNQLWNLFG
+1821 TTKQFNQLWKLFS
-1834 KTKK
+1834 

>member
-1 MAFTVQREQRNH
+1 MASDFLKQYAKSSREKIDREYGKKAYGGSKYKMDKVWGQT
-13 DFAQAGR
+13 AT
-20 RARSMLE
+20 
-27 QDKKTIEAEEQRA
+27 QDTAA
-40 KEYAQKPVT
+40 KQKPVT

-65 FWEKLLSAFGDAGYS
+65 FWEKLLNAFGDAGYS
-80 ADTTTPLAMTNQA
+80 ADTTTPLALTNQA
-93 ITDDYRKSN
+93 ISDDYRKSN

-111 GGNIVKSA
+111 GGNI
-119 AKSAESAYENAAGT
+119 AKSAYEGAKSAYENAAGT

-149 DNAVSQEDKD
+149 DNAVPQEDKD
-159 KADAARKRNQESIY
+159 KAEAARQRNQESIY
-173 AKADKAAAAAA
+173 AKADKAAEAAA

-302 LRALTNA
+302 VRALTNA

-324 AIRTIYDKGAAVK
+324 AIRAIYDKGAAAK

-368 AAGIVKGIDAQK
+368 TAGIMKGVDAQK

-393 NAEASAKPAD
+393 NAEASAKPAE
-403 AETIAAEA
+403 AENIAAEA
-411 QADAAPVETAQDA
+411 QAEAAPVETAQDA
-424 PAAQEENAAP
+424 PAAQEKPQENSTLRMVEEAA
-434 ADIRETGLETRIA
+434 GL
-447 GIKGNDTA
+447 
-455 SVGNASTAMEN
+455 
-466 TLWMRRGTQSEP
+466 
-478 GWGETY
+478 
-484 GTAQEAFNEAMKRID
+484 
-499 SGLFSAMEKA
+499 
-509 VNEAERGIN
+509 
-518 AKENLRLISTMI
+518 
-530 SAAEFVRHYDVSPAA
+530 
-545 AATVIINSY
+545 
-554 HNDALDS
+554 
-561 IRDRRGDLTDYA
+561 
-573 LEQMRSIDNA
+573 
-583 VESYGSNPVSEND
+583 
-596 LSVAQNAEY
+596 
-605 PGNAED
+605 
-611 ATGMREPAQNPTQE
+611 REPAQSPARE
-625 RATEAGQSTERDAN
+625 RATEAGRSEERDAN

-652 NRSDEYIAKRS
+652 NRTDEYVAKRS

-677 FERVAEDLAPMIYGS
+677 FERVAEDLTTIIYGS
-692 MRSDR
+692 MQSDR
-697 YKRGKGTITNNSRV
+697 HKRGKGTITNNSRV
-711 VQDVIDKTGLS
+711 VQHVIDKTDLS

-735 DNGAENYADAKRVEK
+735 DNGAENYANAKRVEK

-762 PNGEYVAPDAAYM
+762 PNGEYAAPDAAYM

-794 DNDLSLLLGEI
+794 DNDLSLMLGEI
-805 TEEES
+805 TEEEA
-810 YNDWRA
+810 YNNWRA
-816 ERDAREAA
+816 QRDAREAA
-824 KAAQEQSQNSDN
+824 KAAQEQSQKTGEIVNESAENAVEAQNSDN
-836 FADVQQRETE
+836 FADVQQREAE

-871 KTQARSLKNLFEK
+871 RTQTHSTDGVLTDDERAMQGLRPE
-884 GDREKLGLTEQ
+884 DRT
-895 DLSHKVEHDAEA
+895 HKVNHDE
-907 EAKAQERFESDYEGE
+907 EVNAKAQERFESDYEGE

-928 EKRDWDKTDTLLA
+928 TKQDWDDTDTVL
-941 DKIMGAELDKAHKS
+941 AHKIIVKEVAKARES
-955 GSMDDYA
+955 GSKDAYA
-962 EVARLV
+962 EVAKLM
-968 KRWYA
+968 KEWDA
-973 QGTDVGQVMQMR
+973 HGTEAGQALR
-985 QVLSKSPKLMEAE
+985 QRRQFASDPALMEAD
-998 AIELLMD
+998 AIQLLSD
-1005 EKRTRKMSD
+1005 SERTRKMSD

-1026 NAERLLSIEK
+1026 NAEKLRSIEK

-1045 IKDMSMERRTN
+1045 IKGMSTERRTN
-1056 SLWSNKMGRTM
+1056 GLWSNKMGRTM
-1067 EKALEQAKKLPDG
+1067 EKALEQAKKLPGG
-1080 ESFLR
+1080 EAFLR
-1085 DIAASQ
+1085 DVAASQ

-1099 AKPSVLEQIKTYRY
+1099 AKPSTLEQIKAYRY
-1113 LSMLSKPATPARN
+1113 LSMLSKPATPGRN
-1126 LIGNMVYDP
+1126 LVGNMVYDP

-1153 CTGTRSVAVDMSYLS
+1153 YTGTRSVAADKSYFS
-1168 KAKRKGMGEARLK
+1168 KTKRKGMGEATLK
-1181 SYIEMGLDASVSNAR
+1181 SYIETGLDASVSNAQ
-1196 GKYGTGGSRSYKMT
+1196 GKYETGGSRSFKMT

-1244 QRGIDELEAKGKVAK
+1244 QRGIDALEAKGKVAK
-1259 GALDGRAEETAR
+1259 GALDGRAEEIAR
-1271 ERTFQNDSKLAQ
+1271 ERTFQNEGKLAQ
-1283 ATGVVRRG
+1283 ATGVVRRA

-1303 RFGVGDLIL
+1303 SFGVGDLIL

-1344 HKAKAGTLTAAEQ
+1344 NKAKAGTLTASEQ

-1372 GIALFAVLAGAG
+1372 GIAFFAVLAGAG
-1384 VMNVAGD
+1384 IMNVAGD

-1448 ALLADCYE
+1448 ALLADCYKDE
-1456 EDGKITFGDVTREN
+1456 GLTFANVAGGN
-1470 LSSIYQS
+1470 LESAFQS

-1498 ADNDGG
+1498 ADTTGG
-1504 KLADATLRYGASQVT
+1504 KLADATFRYGASQAT
-1519 SFIPNVVSGVAQ
+1519 SFVPNVVSGVAQ
-1531 GIDGTVRDTYNG
+1531 GVDGTVRDTYNG
-1543 DTVWENSLN
+1543 DTVWENSLS

-1559 WLRETLPAALD
+1559 GLRETLPAALD

-1611 DSLNI
+1611 GENI
-1616 DVKYPEKKTPSD
+1616 DIKYPEKKAPNSGNRD
-1628 VSRNGKKVTLNQDE
+1628 GEKVSLDQDE
-1642 KRQYQMAYG
+1642 RRQYQMAYG

-1662 QSSVYKQSSDAEKAA
+1662 RSSVYKQSSDAEKAA
-1677 AIQNLLKVATA
+1677 AIQNLLEVATS

-1696 DGSDTP
+1696 DGGDTP
-1702 SWTTK
+1702 AWTTK
-1707 SSGSVADNAV
+1707 STGTIGENAV
-1717 YRAKLGTAK
+1717 YKAMLGTAK
-1726 DTLPADARD
+1726 DALPEDKRT
-1735 RNGDV
+1735 
-1740 MQAIIKTV
+1740 KTGNV
-1748 VGKRG
+1748 LQSVLKTAGNKRG
-1753 GSDQLALNVMA
+1753 GDNLMLNIMA
-1764 QEIES
+1764 QQLSE
-1769 GTLAKVETA
+1769 GTQDKFETA

-1793 AMYAKKPGTSQKKYK
+1793 AKYATKPGTSQRKYK
-1808 KPDLYVWAMQNGY
+1808 KADLYAWAMQNGY
-1821 TAKQFNQLWNLFG
+1821 TAKQFNQLWKLFS
-1834 KTKK
+1834 

>member
-1 MAFTVQREQRNH
+1 MASDFLKQYAKSSREKIDREYGKKAYGGSKYKMDKVWGQT
-13 DFAQAGR
+13 AT
-20 RARSMLE
+20 
-27 QDKKTIEAEEQRA
+27 QDTAA
-40 KEYAQKPVT
+40 KQKPVT

-65 FWEKLLSAFGDAGYS
+65 FWEKLLNAFGDAGYS
-80 ADTTTPLAMTNQA
+80 ADTTTPLALTNQA
-93 ITDDYRKSN
+93 ISDDYRKSN

-111 GGNIVKSA
+111 GGNI
-119 AKSAESAYENAAGT
+119 AKSAYEGAKSAYENAAGT

-149 DNAVSQEDKD
+149 DNAVPQEDKD
-159 KADAARKRNQESIY
+159 KAEAARKRNQESIY

-217 ALNALLPGAGLANMG
+217 ALNALLPGVGLANMG

-302 LRALTNA
+302 VRALTNA

-324 AIRTIYDKGAAVK
+324 AIRAIYDKGAAAK

-358 IGAALSTFGT
+358 IGAVLSTFGT
-368 AAGIVKGIDAQK
+368 AAGIAKGIDAQK

-386 GEPAANV
+386 GEPAASV
-393 NAEASAKPAD
+393 NAEASAKPAE
-403 AETIAAEA
+403 AENIAAEA
-411 QADAAPVETAQDA
+411 QAEAAPVETAQVEDSQATVRTLLKKGIISNSEANRVLADA
-424 PAAQEENAAP
+424 
-434 ADIRETGLETRIA
+434 GLRTEFERQT
-447 GIKGNDTA
+447 
-455 SVGNASTAMEN
+455 
-466 TLWMRRGTQSEP
+466 
-478 GWGETY
+478 GETLT
-484 GTAQEAFNEAMKRID
+484 GTKADQRAQIKRVALTQNITGETVK
-499 SGLFSAMEKA
+499 SEEQSQKTGEI
-509 VNEAERGIN
+509 VNESAE
-518 AKENLRLISTMI
+518 
-530 SAAEFVRHYDVSPAA
+530 
-545 AATVIINSY
+545 
-554 HNDALDS
+554 
-561 IRDRRGDLTDYA
+561 
-573 LEQMRSIDNA
+573 NA
-583 VESYGSNPVSEND
+583 VE
-596 LSVAQNAEY
+596 A
-605 PGNAED
+605 
-611 ATGMREPAQNPTQE
+611 
-625 RATEAGQSTERDAN
+625 
-639 RQPQEYTPEDHID
+639 
-652 NRSDEYIAKRS
+652 
-663 TKSFQY
+663 
-669 NHPELHEH
+669 
-677 FERVAEDLAPMIYGS
+677 
-692 MRSDR
+692 
-697 YKRGKGTITNNSRV
+697 
-711 VQDVIDKTGLS
+711 
-722 RPEILRALDAIIK
+722 
-735 DNGAENYADAKRVEK
+735 
-750 ALDSLL
+750 
-756 VDGYTK
+756 
-762 PNGEYVAPDAAYM
+762 
-775 EAKSQISG
+775 
-783 GTDPYSWEYYR
+783 
-794 DNDLSLLLGEI
+794 
-805 TEEES
+805 
-810 YNDWRA
+810 
-816 ERDAREAA
+816 
-824 KAAQEQSQNSDN
+824 QNSDN
-836 FADVQQRETE
+836 FADVQQREAE

-871 KTQARSLKNLFEK
+871 RTQTHSTDGVLTDDERAMQGLRPE
-884 GDREKLGLTEQ
+884 DRT
-895 DLSHKVEHDAEA
+895 HKVNHDE
-907 EAKAQERFESDYEGE
+907 EVNAKAQERFESDYEGE

-928 EKRDWDKTDTLLA
+928 TKQDWDDTDTVL
-941 DKIMGAELDKAHKS
+941 AHKIIVKEVAKARES
-955 GSMDDYA
+955 GSKDAYA
-962 EVARLV
+962 EVAKLM
-968 KRWYA
+968 KEWDA
-973 QGTDVGQVMQMR
+973 HGTEAGQALR
-985 QVLSKSPKLMEAE
+985 QRRQFASDPALMEAD
-998 AIELLMD
+998 AIQLLSD
-1005 EKRTRKMSD
+1005 SERTRKMSD

-1026 NAERLLSIEK
+1026 NAEKLRSIEK

-1045 IKDMSMERRTN
+1045 IKGMSTERRTN
-1056 SLWSNKMGRTM
+1056 GLWSNKMGRTM
-1067 EKALEQAKKLPDG
+1067 EKALEQAKKLPGG
-1080 ESFLR
+1080 EAFLR
-1085 DIAASQ
+1085 DVAASQ

-1099 AKPSVLEQIKTYRY
+1099 AKPSTLEQIKAYRY
-1113 LSMLSKPATPARN
+1113 LSMLSKPATPGRN
-1126 LIGNMVYDP
+1126 LVGNMVYDP

-1153 CTGTRSVAVDMSYLS
+1153 YTGTRSVAADKSYFS
-1168 KAKRKGMGEARLK
+1168 KTKRKGMGEATLK
-1181 SYIEMGLDASVSNAR
+1181 SYIETGLDASVSNAQ
-1196 GKYGTGGSRSYKMT
+1196 GKYETGGSRSFKMT

-1244 QRGIDELEAKGKVAK
+1244 QRGIDALEAKGKVAK
-1259 GALDGRAEETAR
+1259 GALDGRAEEIAR
-1271 ERTFQNDSKLAQ
+1271 ERTFQNEGKLAQ
-1283 ATGVVRRG
+1283 ATGVVRRA

-1303 RFGVGDLIL
+1303 SFGVGDLIL

-1344 HKAKAGTLTAAEQ
+1344 NKAKAGTLTASEQ

-1372 GIALFAVLAGAG
+1372 GIAFFAVLAGAG
-1384 VMNVAGD
+1384 IMNVAGD

-1448 ALLADCYE
+1448 ALLADCYKDE
-1456 EDGKITFGDVTREN
+1456 GLTFANVAGGN
-1470 LSSIYQS
+1470 LESAFQS

-1498 ADNDGG
+1498 ADTTGG
-1504 KLADATLRYGASQVT
+1504 KLADATFRYGASQAT
-1519 SFIPNVVSGVAQ
+1519 SFVPNVVSGVAQ
-1531 GIDGTVRDTYNG
+1531 GVDGTVRDTYNG
-1543 DTVWENSLN
+1543 DTVWENSLS

-1559 WLRETLPAALD
+1559 GLRETLPAALD

-1611 DSLNI
+1611 GENI
-1616 DVKYPEKKTPSD
+1616 DIKYPEKKAPNSGNRD
-1628 VSRNGKKVTLNQDE
+1628 GEKVSLDQDE
-1642 KRQYQMAYG
+1642 RRQYQMAYG

-1662 QSSVYKQSSDAEKAA
+1662 RSSVYKQSSDAEKAA
-1677 AIQNLLKVATA
+1677 AIQNLLEVATS

-1696 DGSDTP
+1696 DGGDTP
-1702 SWTTK
+1702 AWTTK
-1707 SSGSVADNAV
+1707 STGTIGENAV
-1717 YRAKLGTAK
+1717 YKAMLGTAK
-1726 DTLPADARD
+1726 DALPEDKRT
-1735 RNGDV
+1735 
-1740 MQAIIKTV
+1740 KTGNV
-1748 VGKRG
+1748 LQSVLKTAGNKRG
-1753 GSDQLALNVMA
+1753 GDNLMLNIMA
-1764 QEIES
+1764 QQLSE
-1769 GTLAKVETA
+1769 GTQDKFETA

-1793 AMYAKKPGTSQKKYK
+1793 AKYATKPGTSQRKYK
-1808 KPDLYVWAMQNGY
+1808 KADLYAWAMQNGY
-1821 TAKQFNQLWNLFG
+1821 TAKQFNQLWKLFS
-1834 KTKK
+1834 

>member
-1 MAFTVQREQRNH
+1 MASEFLKQYAKSSREKIDREYGKK
-13 DFAQAGR
+13 AYGG
-20 RARSMLE
+20 SKYKM
-27 QDKKTIEAEEQRA
+27 DKVWGQTATQETAA
-40 KEYAQKPVT
+40 KQKPVT
-49 KPISE
+49 EPISE

-65 FWEKLLSAFGDAGYS
+65 FWEKLLNAFGDAGYS
-80 ADTTTPLAMTNQA
+80 ADTTTPLALTNQA
-93 ITDDYRKSN
+93 ISDDYRESN
-102 MQESKTAEA
+102 MQESKTAET
-111 GGNIVKSA
+111 GGNIAKSA
-119 AKSAESAYENAAGT
+119 VKSAESAYENAAGT

-149 DNAVSQEDKD
+149 DNAVPQEDKD
-159 KADAARKRNQESIY
+159 KAEAARKRNQESIY

-243 RLDGASEGEQVAYGA
+243 RLDGASEGERVAYGA

-286 EKLIGKLAKT
+286 EKLVGKLAKT

-302 LRALTNA
+302 VRALTNA

-324 AIRTIYDKGAAVK
+324 AIRAIYDKGAAAK

-368 AAGIVKGIDAQK
+368 AAGIAKGIDAQK

-393 NAEASAKPAD
+393 NAEASAKPAE
-403 AETIAAEA
+403 AENIAAEA
-411 QADAAPVETAQDA
+411 QAEAAPVETAQDA
-424 PAAQEENAAP
+424 PAAQEKPQENSTLRMVEEAA
-434 ADIRETGLETRIA
+434 GL
-447 GIKGNDTA
+447 
-455 SVGNASTAMEN
+455 
-466 TLWMRRGTQSEP
+466 
-478 GWGETY
+478 
-484 GTAQEAFNEAMKRID
+484 
-499 SGLFSAMEKA
+499 
-509 VNEAERGIN
+509 
-518 AKENLRLISTMI
+518 
-530 SAAEFVRHYDVSPAA
+530 
-545 AATVIINSY
+545 
-554 HNDALDS
+554 
-561 IRDRRGDLTDYA
+561 
-573 LEQMRSIDNA
+573 
-583 VESYGSNPVSEND
+583 
-596 LSVAQNAEY
+596 
-605 PGNAED
+605 
-611 ATGMREPAQNPTQE
+611 REPAQSPARE
-625 RATEAGQSTERDAN
+625 RATEAGRSEERDAN

-652 NRSDEYIAKRS
+652 NRTDEYVAKRS

-677 FERVAEDLAPMIYGS
+677 FERVAEDLTTMIYGS
-692 MRSDR
+692 MQSDR
-697 YKRGKGTITNNSRV
+697 HKRGEGTITNNSRV
-711 VQDVIDKTGLS
+711 VQHVIDKTDLS

-735 DNGAENYADAKRVEK
+735 DNGAENYANAKRVEK

-762 PNGEYVAPDAAYM
+762 PNGEYAAPDAAYM

-794 DNDLSLLLGEI
+794 DNGLSLMLGEI
-805 TEEES
+805 TEEEA

-816 ERDAREAA
+816 QHDAREAA
-824 KAAQEQSQNSDN
+824 KAAQEQSQKTGEIVNESAENAVESQNSDN

-861 KSAEFGYDEA
+861 KSAEFGYAEAQTQTRSTDGVLTDDEHA
-871 KTQARSLKNLFEK
+871 MEGLRPE
-884 GDREKLGLTEQ
+884 DRT
-895 DLSHKVEHDAEA
+895 HKVNHDE
-907 EAKAQERFESDYEGE
+907 EVNAKAQERFESDYEGE

-928 EKRDWDKTDTLLA
+928 EKQDWNDTDTVL
-941 DKIMGAELDKAHKS
+941 AHKIIVKEVAKARES
-955 GSMDDYA
+955 GSKDAYA
-962 EVARLV
+962 EVAKLM
-968 KRWYA
+968 KEWDA
-973 QGTDVGQVMQMR
+973 HGTEAGQALR
-985 QVLSKSPKLMEAE
+985 QRRQLASDPALMEAD
-998 AIELLMD
+998 AIQLLND
-1005 EKRTRKMSD
+1005 SERTRKMSD

-1026 NAERLLSIEK
+1026 NAEKLRSIEK

-1045 IKDMSMERRTN
+1045 IKDMSTERRTN
-1056 SLWSNKMGRTM
+1056 GLWSNKMGRTM
-1067 EKALEQAKKLPDG
+1067 EKALEQAKKLPGG
-1080 ESFLR
+1080 EAFLR
-1085 DIAASQ
+1085 DVAASQ

-1099 AKPSVLEQIKTYRY
+1099 AKPSTLEQIKTYRY
-1113 LSMLSKPATPARN
+1113 LSMLSKPATAARN
-1126 LIGNMVYDP
+1126 LVGNMVYDP

-1153 CTGTRSVAVDMSYLS
+1153 YTGTRSVAADKSYLS
-1168 KAKRKGMGEARLK
+1168 KAKRKGMGEATLK
-1181 SYIEMGLDASVSNAR
+1181 SYIETGLDASVSNAQ
-1196 GKYGTGGSRSYKMT
+1196 GKYETGGSRSFKMT

-1231 TDQMQKGGIQAEA
+1231 SDQMQKGGIQAEA
-1244 QRGIDELEAKGKVAK
+1244 QRGIDALEAKGKVAK

-1271 ERTFQNDSKLAQ
+1271 ERTFQNEGKLAQ
-1283 ATGVVRRG
+1283 ATGVVRRA

-1303 RFGVGDLIL
+1303 SFGVGDLIL

-1344 HKAKAGTLTAAEQ
+1344 NKAKAGTLTASEQ

-1372 GIALFAVLAGAG
+1372 GIAFFAVLAGAG
-1384 VMNVAGD
+1384 IMNVAGD

-1448 ALLADCYE
+1448 ALLADCYKDE
-1456 EDGKITFGDVTREN
+1456 GLTFANVAGGN
-1470 LSSIYQS
+1470 LESAFQS

-1498 ADNDGG
+1498 ADTTGG
-1504 KLADATLRYGASQVT
+1504 KLADATFRYGASQAT
-1519 SFIPNVVSGVAQ
+1519 SFVPNVVSGVAQ
-1531 GIDGTVRDTYNG
+1531 GVDGTVRDTYNG
-1543 DTVWENSLN
+1543 DTVWENSLS

-1559 WLRETLPAALD
+1559 GLRETLPAALD

-1611 DSLNI
+1611 GENI
-1616 DVKYPEKKTPSD
+1616 DIKYPEKKAPNSGNRD
-1628 VSRNGKKVTLNQDE
+1628 GEKVSLDQDE
-1642 KRQYQMAYG
+1642 RRQYQMAYG

-1662 QSSVYKQSSDAEKAA
+1662 RSSVYKQSSDAEKAA
-1677 AIQNLLKVATA
+1677 AIQNLLEVATS

-1696 DGSDTP
+1696 DGGDTP
-1702 SWTTK
+1702 AWTTK
-1707 SSGSVADNAV
+1707 STGTIGENAV
-1717 YRAKLGTAK
+1717 YKAMLGTAK
-1726 DTLPADARD
+1726 DALPEDKRT
-1735 RNGDV
+1735 
-1740 MQAIIKTV
+1740 KTGNV
-1748 VGKRG
+1748 LQSVLKTAGNKRG
-1753 GSDQLALNVMA
+1753 GDNLMLNIMA
-1764 QEIES
+1764 QQLSE
-1769 GTLAKVETA
+1769 GTQDKFETA

-1793 AMYAKKPGTSQKKYK
+1793 AKYATKPGTSQRKYK
-1808 KPDLYVWAMQNGY
+1808 KADLYAWAMQNGY
-1821 TAKQFNQLWNLFG
+1821 TAKQFNQLWKLFS
-1834 KTKK
+1834 

>member
-1 MAFTVQREQRNH
+1 MASDFLKQYAKSSREKIDKEFGKKAYGGSEYDMSKVWGQPT
-13 DFAQAGR
+13 QATQ
-20 RARSMLE
+20 AANTT
-27 QDKKTIEAEEQRA
+27 QNT
-40 KEYAQKPVT
+40 QKPIT
-49 KPISE
+49 E

-65 FWEKLLSAFGDAGYS
+65 FWEKLLNAFGDAGYS
-80 ADTTTPLAMTNQA
+80 ADTTTPLGMMNQA
-93 ITDDYRKSN
+93 ISDDYRSSG

-111 GGNIVKSA
+111 GGDIVKSA
-119 AKSAESAYENAAGT
+119 VKGAESAYESAVGAMMS
-133 FLNKRSGTQI
+133 KRSGTQI

-149 DNAVSQEDKD
+149 DDAVSEADKST
-159 KADAARKRNQESIY
+159 AEAARQRNQANMY
-173 AKADKAAAAAA
+173 AKAEAADTAAW
-184 EASEK
+184 EAREA
-189 AKDNLGGSKAAGAF
+189 AKDNLGGSAAAGAL

-217 ALNALLPGAGLANMG
+217 AVNALIPGAGLASMG
-232 LRSYGS
+232 VRAFGN
-238 GSREA
+238 GAREA
-243 RLDGASEGEQVAYGA
+243 MMDGASGGEQVIYGA
-258 AAAAVDVLT
+258 AQAAVQIAT
-267 EKIFDVGKL
+267 EKMFDVGKL

-286 EKLIGKLAKT
+286 EKLIQKLAKT
-296 DAGRSV
+296 DTGRSIV
-302 LRALTNA
+302 RALTNA

-316 AVADILNP
+316 AVSDLLTP
-324 AIRTIYDKGAAVK
+324 AIRAIYDSGKSAA
-337 SSYTTAEGAK
+337 SSYTTAEGRK
-347 EMLAQSAYDAM
+347 ELLAQSAYDAM

-368 AAGIVKGIDAQK
+368 TAGIMKGVDAQK

-393 NAEASAKPAD
+393 NAEASAKPAE

-411 QADAAPVETAQDA
+411 QAEAAPVETAQDA
-424 PAAQEENAAP
+424 PAAQEKPQENSTLRMVEEAAGLRKP
-434 ADIRETGLETRIA
+434 A
-447 GIKGNDTA
+447 
-455 SVGNASTAMEN
+455 
-466 TLWMRRGTQSEP
+466 Q
-478 GWGETY
+478 
-484 GTAQEAFNEAMKRID
+484 
-499 SGLFSAMEKA
+499 
-509 VNEAERGIN
+509 
-518 AKENLRLISTMI
+518 
-530 SAAEFVRHYDVSPAA
+530 SPA
-545 AATVIINSY
+545 
-554 HNDALDS
+554 
-561 IRDRRGDLTDYA
+561 
-573 LEQMRSIDNA
+573 
-583 VESYGSNPVSEND
+583 
-596 LSVAQNAEY
+596 
-605 PGNAED
+605 
-611 ATGMREPAQNPTQE
+611 QE
-625 RATEAGQSTERDAN
+625 RATEAWQSAERDAN

-677 FERVAEDLAPMIYGS
+677 FERVAEDLTTMIYGS
-692 MRSDR
+692 MQSDR

-750 ALDSLL
+750 ALDALL

-762 PNGEYVAPDAAYM
+762 PNGEYVAPDAVYM

-794 DNDLSLLLGEI
+794 DNDLSLMLGEI
-805 TEEES
+805 TEEEA

-824 KAAQEQSQNSDN
+824 KAAQEQSQNSGN
-836 FADVQQRETE
+836 FADVQQREAE
-846 TDAGQRGTLPEGQGA
+846 TDAGQRAVLPEGQGA

-871 KTQARSLKNLFEK
+871 RTQTHSTDGVLTDDERAMEGLRPE
-884 GDREKLGLTEQ
+884 DRT
-895 DLSHKVEHDAEA
+895 HKVNHDE
-907 EAKAQERFESDYEGE
+907 EVNAKAQERFESDYEGE

-928 EKRDWDKTDTLLA
+928 EKQDWDDADTVL
-941 DKIMGAELDKAHKS
+941 AHKIIVKEVAKARES
-955 GSMDDYA
+955 GSKDAYA
-962 EVARLV
+962 EVAKLM
-968 KRWYA
+968 KEWDA
-973 QGTDVGQVMQMR
+973 HGTEAGQALR
-985 QVLSKSPKLMEAE
+985 QRRQLASDPALMEAD
-998 AIELLMD
+998 AIQLLND
-1005 EKRTRKMSD
+1005 SARTRKMSD

-1026 NAERLLSIEK
+1026 NAEKLRSIEK

-1045 IKDMSMERRTN
+1045 IKDMSTERRTN
-1056 SLWSNKMGRTM
+1056 GLWSNKMGRTM
-1067 EKALEQAKKLPDG
+1067 EKALEQAKKLPGG
-1080 ESFLR
+1080 EAFLR

-1099 AKPSVLEQIKTYRY
+1099 AKPSTLEQIKAYRY
-1113 LSMLSKPATPARN
+1113 LSMLSKPATPGRN
-1126 LIGNMVYDP
+1126 LTGNMVYDP
-1135 VEAVSNNIGVG
+1135 VDAVSNNIGVG

-1153 CTGTRSVAVDMSYLS
+1153 YTGTRSVAVDKSYFS
-1168 KAKRKGMGEARLK
+1168 KAKRKGMGEAALK
-1181 SYIEMGLDASVSNAR
+1181 SYIETGLDASVSNAQ
-1196 GKYGTGGSRSYKMT
+1196 GKYETGGSRSFKMS

-1231 TDQMQKGGIQAEA
+1231 SDQMQKGGIQAEA
-1244 QRGIDELEAKGKVAK
+1244 QRGIDALEAKGKVAK

-1271 ERTFQNDSKLAQ
+1271 ERTFQNEGKLS
-1283 ATGVVRRG
+1283 GVMGGMRNA
-1291 LNVFSIKDKRGG
+1291 LNKLSIKDKQGG
-1303 RFGVGDLIL
+1303 SIGLGDIML

-1322 SAAIQYSPAGFINA
+1322 SAAIQYSPAGFIKA
-1336 GAEVVKVL
+1336 GTEIVNVL
-1344 HKAKAGTLTAAEQ
+1344 NKAKAGTLTASEQ

-1372 GIALFAVLAGAG
+1372 GIAFFAVLAGAG
-1384 VMNVAGD
+1384 IMNVAGD

-1448 ALLADCYE
+1448 ALLADCYKDE
-1456 EDGKITFGDVTREN
+1456 GLTFANVAGGN
-1470 LSSIYQS
+1470 LESAFQS

-1486 FQEIENSLKYSK
+1486 FQEIANGYKYSK
-1498 ADNDGG
+1498 AETTGG
-1504 KLADATLRYGASQVT
+1504 KVAEAALRYGASQAT
-1519 SFIPNVVSGVAQ
+1519 SFVPNVVSGVAQ
-1531 GIDGTVRDTYNG
+1531 GVDGTVRDTYNG
-1543 DTVWENSLN
+1543 DTVWENNLN

-1559 WLRETLPAALD
+1559 GLRETLPAALD

-1611 DSLNI
+1611 GENI
-1616 DVKYPEKKTPSD
+1616 DIKYPEKKAPNSGNRD
-1628 VSRNGKKVTLNQDE
+1628 GEKVSLDQDE
-1642 KRQYQMAYG
+1642 RRQYQMAYG

-1662 QSSVYKQSSDAEKAA
+1662 RSSVYKQSSDAEKAT
-1677 AIQNLLKVATA
+1677 AIQNLLEVATA

-1707 SSGSVADNAV
+1707 SDGSVADNAV

-1726 DTLPADARD
+1726 DTLPANARD

-1764 QEIES
+1764 QKLTEN
-1769 GTLAKVETA
+1769 TQAKVETA
-1778 YNGGYELKQIVDFYQ
+1778 YEGGYSLQQIVDFYQ
-1793 AMYAKKPGTSQKKYK
+1793 AKYATKPGTSQRKYK
-1808 KPDLYVWAMQNGY
+1808 KADLYAWAMQNGY
-1821 TAKQFNQLWNLFG
+1821 TTKQFNQLWKLFS
-1834 KTKK
+1834 

>member
-1 MAFTVQREQRNH
+1 MAFKKATVSIDDWLKSTGATERPR
-13 DFAQAGR
+13 AQ
-20 RARSMLE
+20 
-27 QDKKTIEAEEQRA
+27 QDTAD
-40 KEYAQKPVT
+40 AQKPVT

-65 FWEKLLSAFGDAGYS
+65 FWEKLLNAFGDAGYS
-80 ADTTTPLAMTNQA
+80 ADTTTPLALTNQA
-93 ITDDYRKSN
+93 ITDDYRNSN

-111 GGNIVKSA
+111 GGNI
-119 AKSAESAYENAAGT
+119 AKSAYEGAKSAYENAAGT
-133 FLNKRSGTQI
+133 FLNKRSGTQV

-159 KADAARKRNQESIY
+159 KAEAARKRNQESIY

-189 AKDNLGGSKAAGAF
+189 AKDNLGSSKAAGAF

-302 LRALTNA
+302 VRALTNA

-324 AIRTIYDKGAAVK
+324 AIRAIYDKGAAAK

-368 AAGIVKGIDAQK
+368 AAGIAKGIDAQK

-393 NAEASAKPAD
+393 NAEASAKPAE
-403 AETIAAEA
+403 AKTIAAEA
-411 QADAAPVETAQDA
+411 QAEAAPAETVQDV
-424 PAAQEENAAP
+424 PAAQEKPQENSMLRMVEEAA
-434 ADIRETGLETRIA
+434 GL
-447 GIKGNDTA
+447 
-455 SVGNASTAMEN
+455 
-466 TLWMRRGTQSEP
+466 
-478 GWGETY
+478 
-484 GTAQEAFNEAMKRID
+484 
-499 SGLFSAMEKA
+499 
-509 VNEAERGIN
+509 
-518 AKENLRLISTMI
+518 
-530 SAAEFVRHYDVSPAA
+530 
-545 AATVIINSY
+545 
-554 HNDALDS
+554 
-561 IRDRRGDLTDYA
+561 
-573 LEQMRSIDNA
+573 
-583 VESYGSNPVSEND
+583 
-596 LSVAQNAEY
+596 
-605 PGNAED
+605 
-611 ATGMREPAQNPTQE
+611 REPAQSPAQE
-625 RATEAGQSTERDAN
+625 RATEAWQSAERDAN
-639 RQPQEYTPEDHID
+639 RQPQEYAPEDHID
-652 NRSDEYIAKRS
+652 NRTDEYVAKRS

-677 FERVAEDLAPMIYGS
+677 FERVAEDLTPMVFGS
-692 MRSDR
+692 MQSDR
-697 YKRGKGTITNNSRV
+697 YKRGKGTITNNPRV

-794 DNDLSLLLGEI
+794 DNDLSLMLGEI
-805 TEEES
+805 TEEEA

-816 ERDAREAA
+816 QHDAREAA
-824 KAAQEQSQNSDN
+824 KAAQEQSQKTGEIVNESAENAVEAQNSDN

-846 TDAGQRGTLPEGQGA
+846 PDAGQRGTLPEGQGA

-871 KTQARSLKNLFEK
+871 RTQTHSTDGVLTDDERAMEGLRPE
-884 GDREKLGLTEQ
+884 DRT
-895 DLSHKVEHDAEA
+895 HKVNHDE
-907 EAKAQERFESDYEGE
+907 EVNAKAQERFESDYEGE

-928 EKRDWDKTDTLLA
+928 TKQDWDDTDTVL
-941 DKIMGAELDKAHKS
+941 AHKIIVKEVAKARES
-955 GSMDDYA
+955 GSKDAYA
-962 EVARLV
+962 EVAKLM
-968 KRWYA
+968 KEWDA
-973 QGTDVGQVMQMR
+973 HGTEAGQALR
-985 QVLSKSPKLMEAE
+985 QRRQLASDPALMEAD
-998 AIELLMD
+998 AIQLLND
-1005 EKRTRKMSD
+1005 SERTRKMSD

-1026 NAERLLSIEK
+1026 NAEKLRSIEK

-1045 IKDMSMERRTN
+1045 IKDMSTERRTN
-1056 SLWSNKMGRTM
+1056 GLWSNKMGRTM
-1067 EKALEQAKKLPDG
+1067 EKALEQAKKLPGG
-1080 ESFLR
+1080 EAFLR
-1085 DIAASQ
+1085 DVAASQ

-1099 AKPSVLEQIKTYRY
+1099 AKPSTLEQIKTYRY
-1113 LSMLSKPATPARN
+1113 LSMLSKPATAARN
-1126 LIGNMVYDP
+1126 LVGNMVYDP

-1153 CTGTRSVAVDMSYLS
+1153 YTGTRSVAADKSYLS
-1168 KAKRKGMGEARLK
+1168 KAKRKGMGEATLK
-1181 SYIEMGLDASVSNAR
+1181 SYIETGLDASVSNAQ
-1196 GKYGTGGSRSYKMT
+1196 GKYETGGSRSFKMT

-1231 TDQMQKGGIQAEA
+1231 SDQMQKGGIQAEA
-1244 QRGIDELEAKGKVAK
+1244 QRGIDALEAKGKVAK

-1271 ERTFQNDSKLAQ
+1271 ERTFQNEGKLS
-1283 ATGVVRRG
+1283 GVMGGMRNA
-1291 LNVFSIKDKRGG
+1291 LNKLSIKDKQGG
-1303 RFGVGDLIL
+1303 SIGLGDIML

-1344 HKAKAGTLTAAEQ
+1344 NKAKAGTLTASEQ

-1391 DDKDKEALEKS
+1391 DDEDKEALEKS

-1448 ALLADCYE
+1448 ALLADCYKDE
-1456 EDGKITFGDVTREN
+1456 GLTFANVAGGN
-1470 LSSIYQS
+1470 LESAFQS

-1486 FQEIENSLKYSK
+1486 FQEIANGYKYSK
-1498 ADNDGG
+1498 AETKGG
-1504 KLADATLRYGASQVT
+1504 KVAEAALRYGASQTT
-1519 SFIPNVVSGVAQ
+1519 SFVPNVVSGVAQ
-1531 GIDGTVRDTYNG
+1531 GVDGTVRDTYNG
-1543 DTVWENSLN
+1543 DTVWENNLN
-1552 AMKSKIP
+1552 AMKSKVP

-1611 DSLNI
+1611 ESLNI
-1616 DVKYPEKKTPSD
+1616 DVKYPEKKAPLDGSRSGKD
-1628 VSRNGKKVTLNQDE
+1628 VDLTQDE
-1642 KRQYQMAYG
+1642 RRQYQMAYG

-1662 QSSVYKQSSDAEKAA
+1662 SSAVYKQSSDAEKAA
-1677 AIQNLLKVATA
+1677 AIQNLLEVATA

-1707 SSGSVADNAV
+1707 SDGSVADNAV

-1726 DTLPADARD
+1726 DTLPANARD

-1764 QEIES
+1764 QELKE
-1769 GTLAKVETA
+1769 GTQEKVETA

-1808 KPDLYVWAMQNGY
+1808 KPDLYAWAMQNGY
-1821 TAKQFNQLWNLFG
+1821 TTKQFNQLWKLFS
-1834 KTKK
+1834 

>member
-1 MAFTVQREQRNH
+1 MAFKKATISIDDWLKSTGATERPR
-13 DFAQAGR
+13 AQ
-20 RARSMLE
+20 
-27 QDKKTIEAEEQRA
+27 QDTAD
-40 KEYAQKPVT
+40 AQKPVT
-49 KPISE
+49 KPITE

-65 FWEKLLSAFGDAGYS
+65 FWEKLLNAFGDAGYS
-80 ADTTTPLAMTNQA
+80 ADTTTPLALTNQA
-93 ITDDYRKSN
+93 ITDDYRESN

-111 GGNIVKSA
+111 GGNIAKSA
-119 AKSAESAYENAAGT
+119 VKSAESAYENAAGT

-173 AKADKAAAAAA
+173 AKADKAAEAAA

-189 AKDNLGGSKAAGAF
+189 AKENLGGSKAAGAF

-324 AIRTIYDKGAAVK
+324 AIRAIYDKGAAAK

-393 NAEASAKPAD
+393 NAEAIAKPED

-411 QADAAPVETAQDA
+411 QAEAAPVETAQDA
-424 PAAQEENAAP
+424 P
-434 ADIRETGLETRIA
+434 
-447 GIKGNDTA
+447 
-455 SVGNASTAMEN
+455 
-466 TLWMRRGTQSEP
+466 
-478 GWGETY
+478 
-484 GTAQEAFNEAMKRID
+484 TAQEKPQENSTLRMVEEAA
-499 SGLFSAMEKA
+499 GL
-509 VNEAERGIN
+509 
-518 AKENLRLISTMI
+518 
-530 SAAEFVRHYDVSPAA
+530 
-545 AATVIINSY
+545 
-554 HNDALDS
+554 
-561 IRDRRGDLTDYA
+561 
-573 LEQMRSIDNA
+573 
-583 VESYGSNPVSEND
+583 
-596 LSVAQNAEY
+596 
-605 PGNAED
+605 
-611 ATGMREPAQNPTQE
+611 REPAQSRAQE
-625 RATEAGQSTERDAN
+625 RATEAWQSAERDAN

-652 NRSDEYIAKRS
+652 NRTDEYIAKRS

-692 MRSDR
+692 MQSDR

-711 VQDVIDKTGLS
+711 VQDMIDETGLS

-762 PNGEYVAPDAAYM
+762 PNGEYVAPDEVYM

-794 DNDLSLLLGEI
+794 DNDLSLTLGEI
-805 TEEES
+805 TEEEA

-824 KAAQEQSQNSDN
+824 KAAQEQSQNSGN
-836 FADVQQRETE
+836 FADVQQREAE

-871 KTQARSLKNLFEK
+871 RTQTRSTDGVLTDDERAMEGLRPE
-884 GDREKLGLTEQ
+884 DRT
-895 DLSHKVEHDAEA
+895 HKVNHDE
-907 EAKAQERFESDYEGE
+907 EVNAKAQERFESDYEGE

-928 EKRDWDKTDTLLA
+928 EKQDWDDTDTVL
-941 DKIMGAELDKAHKS
+941 AHKIIVKEVAKARES
-955 GSMDDYA
+955 GSKDAYA
-962 EVARLV
+962 EVAKLM
-968 KRWYA
+968 KEWDA
-973 QGTDVGQVMQMR
+973 HGTEAGQALR
-985 QVLSKSPKLMEAE
+985 QRRQLASDPALMEAD
-998 AIELLMD
+998 AIQLLND
-1005 EKRTRKMSD
+1005 SERTRKMSD

-1026 NAERLLSIEK
+1026 NAEKLRSIKK

-1045 IKDMSMERRTN
+1045 IKDMSTERRTN

-1067 EKALEQAKKLPDG
+1067 EKALEQAKKLPGG
-1080 ESFLR
+1080 EAFLR

-1099 AKPSVLEQIKTYRY
+1099 AKPSTLEQIKTYRY

-1153 CTGTRSVAVDMSYLS
+1153 YTGTRSVAADKSYFS
-1168 KAKRKGMGEARLK
+1168 KTKRKGMGEATLK
-1181 SYIEMGLDASVSNAR
+1181 SYIETGLDASVSNAQ
-1196 GKYGTGGSRSYKMT
+1196 GKYETGGSRSFKMT

-1231 TDQMQKGGIQAEA
+1231 SDQMQKGGIQAEA
-1244 QRGIDELEAKGKVAK
+1244 QRGIDALEAKGKVEK
-1259 GALDGRAEETAR
+1259 GALDGRAEEIAR
-1271 ERTFQNDSKLAQ
+1271 ERTFQNEGKLS
-1283 ATGVVRRG
+1283 GVMGGMRNA
-1291 LNVFSIKDKRGG
+1291 LNKLSIKDKHGG
-1303 RFGVGDLIL
+1303 SIGLGDIML

-1344 HKAKAGTLTAAEQ
+1344 NKAKAGTLTASEQ

-1391 DDKDKEALEKS
+1391 DDEDKEALEKS
-1402 EGVSGTQ
+1402 EGITGTQ

-1448 ALLADCYE
+1448 ALLADCYKDE
-1456 EDGKITFGDVTREN
+1456 GLTFANVAGGN
-1470 LSSIYQS
+1470 LESAFQS

-1486 FQEIENSLKYSK
+1486 FQEIANGYKYSK
-1498 ADNDGG
+1498 ADTTGG
-1504 KLADATLRYGASQVT
+1504 KVAEAALRYGASQTT
-1519 SFIPNVVSGVAQ
+1519 SFVPNVVSGVAQ
-1531 GIDGTVRDTYNG
+1531 GVDGTVRDTYNG

-1559 WLRETLPAALD
+1559 GLRETLPAALD

-1611 DSLNI
+1611 GENI
-1616 DVKYPEKKTPSD
+1616 DIKYPEKKAPNSGNRD
-1628 VSRNGKKVTLNQDE
+1628 GEKVPLNQDE
-1642 KRQYQMAYG
+1642 RRQYQMAYG

-1677 AIQNLLKVATA
+1677 AIQNLLEVATA

-1696 DGSDTP
+1696 DGGETP
-1702 SWTTK
+1702 AWTTK
-1707 SSGSVADNAV
+1707 SDGSVADNAV

-1753 GSDQLALNVMA
+1753 GSDQIALNVMA
-1764 QEIES
+1764 QKLTEN
-1769 GTLAKVETA
+1769 TQAKVETA

-1793 AMYAKKPGTSQKKYK
+1793 AKYATKPGTSQRKYK
-1808 KPDLYVWAMQNGY
+1808 KADLYAWAMQNGY
-1821 TAKQFNQLWNLFG
+1821 TAKQFNQLWKLFS
-1834 KTKK
+1834 

>member
-1 MAFTVQREQRNH
+1 MASDFLKQYAKSSREKIDREYGKKAYGGSKYKMDKVWGQT
-13 DFAQAGR
+13 AT
-20 RARSMLE
+20 
-27 QDKKTIEAEEQRA
+27 QDTAA
-40 KEYAQKPVT
+40 KQKPVT

-65 FWEKLLSAFGDAGYS
+65 FWEKLLNAFGDAGYS
-80 ADTTTPLAMTNQA
+80 ADTTTPLALTNQA
-93 ITDDYRKSN
+93 ISDDYRKSN

-111 GGNIVKSA
+111 GGNI
-119 AKSAESAYENAAGT
+119 AKSAYEGAKSAYENAAGT

-149 DNAVSQEDKD
+149 DNAVPQEDKD
-159 KADAARKRNQESIY
+159 KAEAARKRNQESIY

-217 ALNALLPGAGLANMG
+217 ALNALLPGVGLANMG

-302 LRALTNA
+302 VRALTNA

-324 AIRTIYDKGAAVK
+324 AIRAIYDKGAAAK

-358 IGAALSTFGT
+358 IGAVLSTFGT
-368 AAGIVKGIDAQK
+368 AAGIAKGIDAQK

-386 GEPAANV
+386 GEPAASV
-393 NAEASAKPAD
+393 NAEASAKPAE
-403 AETIAAEA
+403 AENIAAEA
-411 QADAAPVETAQDA
+411 QAEAAPVETAQVEDSQATVRTLLKKGIISNSEANRVLADA
-424 PAAQEENAAP
+424 
-434 ADIRETGLETRIA
+434 GLRTEFERQT
-447 GIKGNDTA
+447 
-455 SVGNASTAMEN
+455 
-466 TLWMRRGTQSEP
+466 
-478 GWGETY
+478 GETLT
-484 GTAQEAFNEAMKRID
+484 GTKADQRAQIKRVALTQNITGETAK
-499 SGLFSAMEKA
+499 SEEQSQKTGEI
-509 VNEAERGIN
+509 VNESAE
-518 AKENLRLISTMI
+518 
-530 SAAEFVRHYDVSPAA
+530 
-545 AATVIINSY
+545 
-554 HNDALDS
+554 
-561 IRDRRGDLTDYA
+561 
-573 LEQMRSIDNA
+573 NA
-583 VESYGSNPVSEND
+583 VE
-596 LSVAQNAEY
+596 A
-605 PGNAED
+605 
-611 ATGMREPAQNPTQE
+611 
-625 RATEAGQSTERDAN
+625 
-639 RQPQEYTPEDHID
+639 
-652 NRSDEYIAKRS
+652 
-663 TKSFQY
+663 
-669 NHPELHEH
+669 
-677 FERVAEDLAPMIYGS
+677 
-692 MRSDR
+692 
-697 YKRGKGTITNNSRV
+697 
-711 VQDVIDKTGLS
+711 
-722 RPEILRALDAIIK
+722 
-735 DNGAENYADAKRVEK
+735 
-750 ALDSLL
+750 
-756 VDGYTK
+756 
-762 PNGEYVAPDAAYM
+762 
-775 EAKSQISG
+775 
-783 GTDPYSWEYYR
+783 
-794 DNDLSLLLGEI
+794 
-805 TEEES
+805 
-810 YNDWRA
+810 
-816 ERDAREAA
+816 
-824 KAAQEQSQNSDN
+824 QNSDN
-836 FADVQQRETE
+836 FADVQQREAE

-871 KTQARSLKNLFEK
+871 RTQTHSTDGVLTDDERAMQGLRPE
-884 GDREKLGLTEQ
+884 DRT
-895 DLSHKVEHDAEA
+895 HKVNHDE
-907 EAKAQERFESDYEGE
+907 EVNAKAQERFESDYEGE

-928 EKRDWDKTDTLLA
+928 TKQDWDDTDTVL
-941 DKIMGAELDKAHKS
+941 AHKIIVKEVAKARES
-955 GSMDDYA
+955 GSKDAYA
-962 EVARLV
+962 EVAKLM
-968 KRWYA
+968 KEWDA
-973 QGTDVGQVMQMR
+973 HGTEAGQALR
-985 QVLSKSPKLMEAE
+985 QRRQFASDPALMEAD
-998 AIELLMD
+998 AIQLLSD
-1005 EKRTRKMSD
+1005 SERTRKMSD

-1026 NAERLLSIEK
+1026 NAEKLRSIEK

-1045 IKDMSMERRTN
+1045 IKGMSTERRTN
-1056 SLWSNKMGRTM
+1056 GLWSNKMGRTM
-1067 EKALEQAKKLPDG
+1067 EKALEQAKKLPGG
-1080 ESFLR
+1080 EAFLR
-1085 DIAASQ
+1085 DVAASQ

-1099 AKPSVLEQIKTYRY
+1099 AKPSTLEQIKAYRY
-1113 LSMLSKPATPARN
+1113 LSMLSKPATPGRN
-1126 LIGNMVYDP
+1126 LVGNMVYDP

-1153 CTGTRSVAVDMSYLS
+1153 YTGTRSVAADKSYFS
-1168 KAKRKGMGEARLK
+1168 KTKRKGMGEATLK
-1181 SYIEMGLDASVSNAR
+1181 SYIETGLDASVSNAQ
-1196 GKYGTGGSRSYKMT
+1196 GKYETGGSRSFKMT

-1244 QRGIDELEAKGKVAK
+1244 QRGIDALEAKGKVAK
-1259 GALDGRAEETAR
+1259 GALDGRAEEIAR
-1271 ERTFQNDSKLAQ
+1271 ERTFQNEGKLAQ
-1283 ATGVVRRG
+1283 ATGVVRRA

-1303 RFGVGDLIL
+1303 SFGVGDLIL

-1344 HKAKAGTLTAAEQ
+1344 NKAKAGTLTASEQ

-1372 GIALFAVLAGAG
+1372 GIAFFAVLAGAG
-1384 VMNVAGD
+1384 IMNVAGD

-1448 ALLADCYE
+1448 ALLADCYKDE
-1456 EDGKITFGDVTREN
+1456 GLTFANVAGGN
-1470 LSSIYQS
+1470 LESAFQS

-1498 ADNDGG
+1498 ADTTGG
-1504 KLADATLRYGASQVT
+1504 KLADATFRYGASQAT
-1519 SFIPNVVSGVAQ
+1519 SFVPNVVSGVAQ
-1531 GIDGTVRDTYNG
+1531 GVDGTVRDTYNG
-1543 DTVWENSLN
+1543 DTVWENSLS

-1559 WLRETLPAALD
+1559 GLRETLPAALD

-1611 DSLNI
+1611 GENI
-1616 DVKYPEKKTPSD
+1616 DIKYPEKKAPNSGNRD
-1628 VSRNGKKVTLNQDE
+1628 GEKVSLDQDE
-1642 KRQYQMAYG
+1642 RRQYQMAYG

-1662 QSSVYKQSSDAEKAA
+1662 RSSVYKQSSDAEKAA
-1677 AIQNLLKVATA
+1677 AIQNLLEVATS

-1696 DGSDTP
+1696 DDGDTP
-1702 SWTTK
+1702 AWTTK
-1707 SSGSVADNAV
+1707 STGTIGENAV
-1717 YRAKLGTAK
+1717 YKAMLGTAK
-1726 DTLPADARD
+1726 DALPEDKRT
-1735 RNGDV
+1735 
-1740 MQAIIKTV
+1740 KTGNV
-1748 VGKRG
+1748 LQSVLKTAGNKRG
-1753 GSDQLALNVMA
+1753 GDNLMLNIMA
-1764 QEIES
+1764 QRLSE
-1769 GTLAKVETA
+1769 GTQDKFETA

-1793 AMYAKKPGTSQKKYK
+1793 AKYATKPGTSQRKYK
-1808 KPDLYVWAMQNGY
+1808 EADLYAWAMQNGY
-1821 TAKQFNQLWNLFG
+1821 TAKQFNQLWKLFS
-1834 KTKK
+1834 

>member
-1 MAFTVQREQRNH
+1 MASDFLKQYAKSSREKIDREYGKKAYGGSKYKMDKVWGQT
-13 DFAQAGR
+13 AT
-20 RARSMLE
+20 
-27 QDKKTIEAEEQRA
+27 QDTAA
-40 KEYAQKPVT
+40 KQKPVT

-65 FWEKLLSAFGDAGYS
+65 FWEKLLNAFGDAGYS
-80 ADTTTPLAMTNQA
+80 ADTTTPLALTNQA
-93 ITDDYRKSN
+93 ISDDYRKSN

-111 GGNIVKSA
+111 GGNI
-119 AKSAESAYENAAGT
+119 AKSAYEGAKSAYENAAGT

-149 DNAVSQEDKD
+149 DNAVPQEDKD
-159 KADAARKRNQESIY
+159 KAEAARKRNQESIY

-217 ALNALLPGAGLANMG
+217 ALNALLPGVGLANMG

-267 EKIFDVGKL
+267 EKIFDAGKL

-302 LRALTNA
+302 VRALTNA

-324 AIRTIYDKGAAVK
+324 AIRAIYDKGAAAK

-368 AAGIVKGIDAQK
+368 AAGIAKGIDAQK

-393 NAEASAKPAD
+393 NAEASAKPAE
-403 AETIAAEA
+403 AENIAAEA
-411 QADAAPVETAQDA
+411 QAEAAPAETVQDV
-424 PAAQEENAAP
+424 PAAQEKPQENSTLRMVEEAA
-434 ADIRETGLETRIA
+434 GL
-447 GIKGNDTA
+447 
-455 SVGNASTAMEN
+455 
-466 TLWMRRGTQSEP
+466 L
-478 GWGETY
+478 
-484 GTAQEAFNEAMKRID
+484 
-499 SGLFSAMEKA
+499 
-509 VNEAERGIN
+509 
-518 AKENLRLISTMI
+518 
-530 SAAEFVRHYDVSPAA
+530 
-545 AATVIINSY
+545 
-554 HNDALDS
+554 
-561 IRDRRGDLTDYA
+561 
-573 LEQMRSIDNA
+573 
-583 VESYGSNPVSEND
+583 
-596 LSVAQNAEY
+596 
-605 PGNAED
+605 
-611 ATGMREPAQNPTQE
+611 EPAQSPAQE
-625 RATEAGQSTERDAN
+625 RATEAWQSAEREAN

-652 NRSDEYIAKRS
+652 NRSDEYVAKRS

-677 FERVAEDLAPMIYGS
+677 FERVAEDLTTMIYGS
-692 MRSDR
+692 MQSDR
-697 YKRGKGTITNNSRV
+697 HKRGKGTITNNSRV
-711 VQDVIDKTGLS
+711 VQHVIDKTDLS

-735 DNGAENYADAKRVEK
+735 DNGAENYANAKRVEK

-762 PNGEYVAPDAAYM
+762 PNGEYAAPDAAYM
-775 EAKSQISG
+775 EAKSRISG

-794 DNDLSLLLGEI
+794 DNDLSLMLGEI
-805 TEEES
+805 TEEEA

-816 ERDAREAA
+816 QRDAREAA
-824 KAAQEQSQNSDN
+824 KAAQEQSQNSGN
-836 FADVQQRETE
+836 FADMQQREAE
-846 TDAGQRGTLPEGQGA
+846 TDAWQRGTLPEGQGA

-871 KTQARSLKNLFEK
+871 RTQTRSTDGVLTDDERAMEGLRPE
-884 GDREKLGLTEQ
+884 DRT
-895 DLSHKVEHDAEA
+895 HKVNHDE
-907 EAKAQERFESDYEGE
+907 EVNAKAQERFESDYEGE

-928 EKRDWDKTDTLLA
+928 EKQDWDDTDTVL
-941 DKIMGAELDKAHKS
+941 AHKIIVKEVAKARES
-955 GSMDDYA
+955 GSKDAYA
-962 EVARLV
+962 EVAKLM
-968 KRWYA
+968 KEWDA
-973 QGTDVGQVMQMR
+973 HGTEAGQALR
-985 QVLSKSPKLMEAE
+985 QRRQFASDPALMEAD
-998 AIELLMD
+998 AIQLLSD
-1005 EKRTRKMSD
+1005 SERTRKMSD

-1026 NAERLLSIEK
+1026 NAEKLRSIEK

-1045 IKDMSMERRTN
+1045 IKGMSTERRTN
-1056 SLWSNKMGRTM
+1056 GLWSNKMGRTM
-1067 EKALEQAKKLPDG
+1067 EKALEQAKKLPGG
-1080 ESFLR
+1080 EAFLR
-1085 DIAASQ
+1085 DVAASQ

-1099 AKPSVLEQIKTYRY
+1099 AKPSTLEQIKAYRY
-1113 LSMLSKPATPARN
+1113 LSMLSKPATPGRN
-1126 LIGNMVYDP
+1126 LVGNMVYDP

-1153 CTGTRSVAVDMSYLS
+1153 YTGTRSVAADKSYFS
-1168 KAKRKGMGEARLK
+1168 KTKRKGMGEATLK
-1181 SYIEMGLDASVSNAR
+1181 SYIETGLDASVSNAQ
-1196 GKYGTGGSRSYKMT
+1196 GKYETGGSRSFKMT

-1244 QRGIDELEAKGKVAK
+1244 QRGIDALEAKGKVAK
-1259 GALDGRAEETAR
+1259 GALDGRAEEIAR
-1271 ERTFQNDSKLAQ
+1271 ERTFQNEGKLAQ
-1283 ATGVVRRG
+1283 ATGVVRRA

-1303 RFGVGDLIL
+1303 SFGVGDLIL

-1344 HKAKAGTLTAAEQ
+1344 NKAKAGTLTASEQ

-1372 GIALFAVLAGAG
+1372 GIAFFAVLAGAG
-1384 VMNVAGD
+1384 IMNVAGD

-1448 ALLADCYE
+1448 ALLADSYKDE
-1456 EDGKITFGDVTREN
+1456 GLTFANVAGGN
-1470 LSSIYQS
+1470 LESAFQS

-1498 ADNDGG
+1498 ADTTGG
-1504 KLADATLRYGASQVT
+1504 KLADATFRYGASQAT
-1519 SFIPNVVSGVAQ
+1519 SFVPNVVSGVAQ
-1531 GIDGTVRDTYNG
+1531 GVDGTVRDTYNG
-1543 DTVWENSLN
+1543 DTVWENSLS

-1559 WLRETLPAALD
+1559 GLRETLPAALD

-1611 DSLNI
+1611 GENI
-1616 DVKYPEKKTPSD
+1616 DIKYPEKKAPNSGNRD
-1628 VSRNGKKVTLNQDE
+1628 GEKVSLDQDE
-1642 KRQYQMAYG
+1642 RRQYQMAYG

-1662 QSSVYKQSSDAEKAA
+1662 RSSVYKQSSDAEKAA
-1677 AIQNLLKVATA
+1677 AIQNLLEVATS

-1696 DGSDTP
+1696 DGGDTP
-1702 SWTTK
+1702 AWTTK
-1707 SSGSVADNAV
+1707 STGTIGENAV
-1717 YRAKLGTAK
+1717 YKAMLGTAK
-1726 DTLPADARD
+1726 DALPEDKRT
-1735 RNGDV
+1735 
-1740 MQAIIKTV
+1740 KTGNV
-1748 VGKRG
+1748 LQSVLKTAGNKRG
-1753 GSDQLALNVMA
+1753 GDNLMLNIMA
-1764 QEIES
+1764 QQLSE
-1769 GTLAKVETA
+1769 GTQDKFETA

-1793 AMYAKKPGTSQKKYK
+1793 AKYATKPGTSQRKYK
-1808 KPDLYVWAMQNGY
+1808 KADLYAWAMQNGY
-1821 TAKQFNQLWNLFG
+1821 TAKQFNQLWKLFS
-1834 KTKK
+1834 

>member
-1 MAFTVQREQRNH
+1 MAFKKATISIDDWLKSTGATERPR
-13 DFAQAGR
+13 AQ
-20 RARSMLE
+20 
-27 QDKKTIEAEEQRA
+27 QDTAD
-40 KEYAQKPVT
+40 AQKPAA
-49 KPISE
+49 KPITE

-65 FWEKLLSAFGDAGYS
+65 FWEKLLNAFGDAGYS
-80 ADTTTPLAMTNQA
+80 ADTTTPLALTNQA
-93 ITDDYRKSN
+93 ITDDYRESN

-119 AKSAESAYENAAGT
+119 VKGAESAYENAAGT

-159 KADAARKRNQESIY
+159 KAEAARQRNQKNIY
-173 AKADKAAAAAA
+173 AKADKAAEAAA

-217 ALNALLPGAGLANMG
+217 AINALLPGAGLVNMG

-296 DAGRSV
+296 DVGRSV
-302 LRALTNA
+302 VRALTNA
-309 VGEGAEE
+309 IGEGAEE
-316 AVADILNP
+316 AVAGILNP
-324 AIRTIYDKGAAVK
+324 AIRAIYDKGAAAK

-393 NAEASAKPAD
+393 NAEASAKPAE

-411 QADAAPVETAQDA
+411 QAEAAPVETAQGA
-424 PAAQEENAAP
+424 PAAQEKP
-434 ADIRETGLETRIA
+434 
-447 GIKGNDTA
+447 
-455 SVGNASTAMEN
+455 
-466 TLWMRRGTQSEP
+466 
-478 GWGETY
+478 
-484 GTAQEAFNEAMKRID
+484 
-499 SGLFSAMEKA
+499 
-509 VNEAERGIN
+509 
-518 AKENLRLISTMI
+518 KENSTLRMVEE
-530 SAAEFVRHYDVSPAA
+530 AAG
-545 AATVIINSY
+545 
-554 HNDALDS
+554 L
-561 IRDRRGDLTDYA
+561 RDT
-573 LEQMRSIDNA
+573 
-583 VESYGSNPVSEND
+583 
-596 LSVAQNAEY
+596 
-605 PGNAED
+605 
-611 ATGMREPAQNPTQE
+611 AQNPAQE
-625 RATEAGQSTERDAN
+625 RATEAGQSAELDAN
-639 RQPQEYTPEDHID
+639 RQTQEYTPEDHID
-652 NRSDEYIAKRS
+652 NRTDEYVAKRS

-692 MRSDR
+692 MQSDR

-711 VQDVIDKTGLS
+711 VQDMIDETGLS

-762 PNGEYVAPDAAYM
+762 PNGEYAAPDAAYM

-794 DNDLSLLLGEI
+794 DNDLSLMLGEI
-805 TEEES
+805 TEEEA

-816 ERDAREAA
+816 QRDAREAA

-836 FADVQQRETE
+836 FAYVQQREAE
-846 TDAGQRGTLPEGQGA
+846 TDAVQRGTLPEGQGA

-871 KTQARSLKNLFEK
+871 RTQTHSTDGVLTDDERAMEGLMPE
-884 GDREKLGLTEQ
+884 DRT
-895 DLSHKVEHDAEA
+895 HKVNHDE
-907 EAKAQERFESDYEGE
+907 EVNAKAQERFESDYEGE

-928 EKRDWDKTDTLLA
+928 EKQDWDDTDTVL
-941 DKIMGAELDKAHKS
+941 AHKIIVKEVAKARES
-955 GSMDDYA
+955 GSKDAYA
-962 EVARLV
+962 EVAKLM
-968 KRWYA
+968 KEWDA
-973 QGTDVGQVMQMR
+973 HGTEAGQALR
-985 QVLSKSPKLMEAE
+985 QRRQLSSDPALMEAD
-998 AIELLMD
+998 AIRLLND
-1005 EKRTRKMSD
+1005 SERTRKMSD

-1026 NAERLLSIEK
+1026 NAEKLRSIKK

-1045 IKDMSMERRTN
+1045 IKDMSTERRTN

-1067 EKALEQAKKLPDG
+1067 EKALEQAKKLPGG
-1080 ESFLR
+1080 EAFLR

-1099 AKPSVLEQIKTYRY
+1099 AKPSTLEQIKTYRY
-1113 LSMLSKPATPARN
+1113 LSMLSKPATPGRN

-1135 VEAVSNNIGVG
+1135 VEAVSNNIGVA

-1153 CTGTRSVAVDMSYLS
+1153 YTGTRSVAADKSYFS

-1181 SYIEMGLDASVSNAR
+1181 SYIEMGLDASVSNAH
-1196 GKYGTGGSRSYKMT
+1196 GKYETGGSRSFKMT

-1244 QRGIDELEAKGKVAK
+1244 QRGINALEAKGKVAK

-1271 ERTFQNDSKLAQ
+1271 ERTFQNEGKLS
-1283 ATGVVRRG
+1283 GVMGGMRNA
-1291 LNVFSIKDKRGG
+1291 LNKLSIKDKQGG
-1303 RFGVGDLIL
+1303 SIGLGDIML

-1344 HKAKAGTLTAAEQ
+1344 HKAKAGTLTASEQ

-1391 DDKDKEALEKS
+1391 DDEDKEALEKS
-1402 EGVSGTQ
+1402 EGITGTQ

-1429 DDLVSIGFLDP
+1429 DDLVSIGFLGP

-1448 ALLADCYE
+1448 ALLADCYKDE
-1456 EDGKITFGDVTREN
+1456 GLTFANVAGGN
-1470 LSSIYQS
+1470 LESAFQS

-1486 FQEIENSLKYSK
+1486 FQEIANGYKYSK
-1498 ADNDGG
+1498 ADTTGG
-1504 KLADATLRYGASQVT
+1504 KVAEAALRYGASQTT
-1519 SFIPNVVSGVAQ
+1519 SFVPNIVSGVAQ
-1531 GIDGTVRDTYNG
+1531 GVDGTVRDTYNG

-1601 SAVNQELYRL
+1601 SDVNQELYRL
-1611 DSLNI
+1611 ESMNI
-1616 DVKYPEKKTPSD
+1616 DVKYPEKKAPNS
-1628 VSRNGKKVTLNQDE
+1628 GKRDGEKVPLDQDE
-1642 KRQYQMAYG
+1642 RRQYQMAYG

-1662 QSSVYKQSSDAEKAA
+1662 QSSVYKQSSDSEKAA
-1677 AIQNLLKVATA
+1677 AIQNLLEVATA

-1696 DGSDTP
+1696 DGGDTP

-1707 SSGSVADNAV
+1707 SDGSVADNAV

-1748 VGKRG
+1748 IGKRG

-1764 QEIES
+1764 QQLKE
-1769 GTLAKVETA
+1769 GTQEKVETA

-1793 AMYAKKPGTSQKKYK
+1793 KKYAKKPGTSQKKYK
-1808 KPDLYVWAMQNGY
+1808 KEDLYAWAMQNGY
-1821 TAKQFNQLWNLFG
+1821 TAKQFNQLWKLFPG
-1834 KTKK
+1834 

>member
-1 MAFTVQREQRNH
+1 MASDFLKQYAKSSREKIDKEFGKKAYGGSEYDMSKVWGQPT
-13 DFAQAGR
+13 QATQ
-20 RARSMLE
+20 AANTT
-27 QDKKTIEAEEQRA
+27 QNT
-40 KEYAQKPVT
+40 QKPIT
-49 KPISE
+49 E

-65 FWEKLLSAFGDAGYS
+65 FWEKLLNAFGDAGYS
-80 ADTTTPLAMTNQA
+80 ADTTTPLALTNQA

-111 GGNIVKSA
+111 GGNI
-119 AKSAESAYENAAGT
+119 AKSAYEGAKSAYENAAGT

-149 DNAVSQEDKD
+149 DNAVPQEDKD
-159 KADAARKRNQESIY
+159 KAETARKRNQESIY

-302 LRALTNA
+302 VRALTNA

-324 AIRTIYDKGAAVK
+324 AIRAIYDKGAAAK

-368 AAGIVKGIDAQK
+368 TAGIMKGMDAQK

-393 NAEASAKPAD
+393 NAEASAKPAE
-403 AETIAAEA
+403 AENIAAEA
-411 QADAAPVETAQDA
+411 QAEAAPVETAQDA
-424 PAAQEENAAP
+424 PAAQEKPQENSTLRMVEEAA
-434 ADIRETGLETRIA
+434 GL
-447 GIKGNDTA
+447 
-455 SVGNASTAMEN
+455 
-466 TLWMRRGTQSEP
+466 
-478 GWGETY
+478 
-484 GTAQEAFNEAMKRID
+484 
-499 SGLFSAMEKA
+499 
-509 VNEAERGIN
+509 
-518 AKENLRLISTMI
+518 
-530 SAAEFVRHYDVSPAA
+530 
-545 AATVIINSY
+545 
-554 HNDALDS
+554 
-561 IRDRRGDLTDYA
+561 
-573 LEQMRSIDNA
+573 
-583 VESYGSNPVSEND
+583 
-596 LSVAQNAEY
+596 
-605 PGNAED
+605 
-611 ATGMREPAQNPTQE
+611 REPAQSPEQE
-625 RATEAGQSTERDAN
+625 RATEAWQSAERDAN

-677 FERVAEDLAPMIYGS
+677 FERVAEDLTPMIYGS
-692 MRSDR
+692 MQSDR
-697 YKRGKGTITNNSRV
+697 YKRGKGTITNNPRV

-735 DNGAENYADAKRVEK
+735 DNGTENYADAKRVEK

-794 DNDLSLLLGEI
+794 DNDLSLMLGEI
-805 TEEES
+805 TEEEA

-836 FADVQQRETE
+836 FADVQQREAE

-871 KTQARSLKNLFEK
+871 RTQTRSTDGVLTDGERAMEGLRPE
-884 GDREKLGLTEQ
+884 DRT
-895 DLSHKVEHDAEA
+895 HKVNHDE
-907 EAKAQERFESDYEGE
+907 EVNAKAQERFESDYEGE

-928 EKRDWDKTDTLLA
+928 EKQDWDDTDTVL
-941 DKIMGAELDKAHKS
+941 AHKIIVKEVAKARES
-955 GSMDDYA
+955 GSKDAYA
-962 EVARLV
+962 EVAKLM
-968 KRWYA
+968 KEWDA
-973 QGTDVGQVMQMR
+973 HGTEAGQALR
-985 QVLSKSPKLMEAE
+985 QRRQLASDPALMEAD
-998 AIELLMD
+998 AIQLLND
-1005 EKRTRKMSD
+1005 SERTRKMSD

-1026 NAERLLSIEK
+1026 NAERLRSIEK

-1045 IKDMSMERRTN
+1045 IKDMSTERRTN
-1056 SLWSNKMGRTM
+1056 GLWSNKMGRTM
-1067 EKALEQAKKLPDG
+1067 EKALEQAKKLPGG
-1080 ESFLR
+1080 EAFLR

-1099 AKPSVLEQIKTYRY
+1099 AKPSTLEQIKTYRY
-1113 LSMLSKPATPARN
+1113 LSMLSKPATAARN
-1126 LIGNMVYDP
+1126 LVGNMVYDP

-1153 CTGTRSVAVDMSYLS
+1153 YTGTRSVAADKSYFS
-1168 KAKRKGMGEARLK
+1168 KAKRKGMGEAALK
-1181 SYIEMGLDASVSNAR
+1181 SYIETGLDASVSNAQ
-1196 GKYGTGGSRSYKMT
+1196 GKYETGGSRSFKMV

-1244 QRGIDELEAKGKVAK
+1244 QRGIDALEAKGKVAK

-1271 ERTFQNDSKLAQ
+1271 ERTFQNEGKLAQ
-1283 ATGVVRRG
+1283 ATSAVRRA

-1303 RFGVGDLIL
+1303 SFGVGDLIL

-1344 HKAKAGTLTAAEQ
+1344 NKAKAGTLTASEQ

-1372 GIALFAVLAGAG
+1372 SIAFFAVLAGAG
-1384 VMNVAGD
+1384 IMNVAGD

-1448 ALLADCYE
+1448 ALLADCYKDE
-1456 EDGKITFGDVTREN
+1456 GLTFANVAGGN
-1470 LSSIYQS
+1470 LESAFQS

-1498 ADNDGG
+1498 ADTTGG
-1504 KLADATLRYGASQVT
+1504 KLADATFRYGASQAT
-1519 SFIPNVVSGVAQ
+1519 SFVPNVVSGVAQ
-1531 GIDGTVRDTYNG
+1531 GVDGTVRDTYNG

-1559 WLRETLPAALD
+1559 GLRETLPAALD
-1570 NWGQE
+1570 NWGRE

-1611 DSLNI
+1611 GENI
-1616 DVKYPEKKTPSD
+1616 DIKYPKKKAPNSGNRDGEK
-1628 VSRNGKKVTLNQDE
+1628 VSLDQGERRK
-1642 KRQYQMAYG
+1642 YQMAYG

-1662 QSSVYKQSSDAEKAA
+1662 RSSVYKQSSDAEKAA
-1677 AIQNLLKVATA
+1677 AIQNLLEVATA

-1696 DGSDTP
+1696 DGGDTP
-1702 SWTTK
+1702 AWTTK

-1726 DTLPADARD
+1726 DTLPDNARD

-1764 QEIES
+1764 QKLTEN
-1769 GTLAKVETA
+1769 TQAKVETA

-1793 AMYAKKPGTSQKKYK
+1793 AKYAKTEDGKNKYK
-1808 KPDLYVWAMQNGY
+1808 KADLQAWALQNGY
-1821 TAKQFNQLWNLFG
+1821 TAAQFNQLWKLFG
-1834 KTKK
+1834 

>member
-1 MAFTVQREQRNH
+1 MASDFLKQYAKSSREKIDREYGKKAYGGSKYKMDKVWGQT
-13 DFAQAGR
+13 AT
-20 RARSMLE
+20 
-27 QDKKTIEAEEQRA
+27 QDTAA
-40 KEYAQKPVT
+40 KQKPVT

-65 FWEKLLSAFGDAGYS
+65 FWEKLLNAFGDAGYS
-80 ADTTTPLAMTNQA
+80 ADTTTPLALTNQA
-93 ITDDYRKSN
+93 ISDDYRKSN

-111 GGNIVKSA
+111 GGNI
-119 AKSAESAYENAAGT
+119 AKSAYEGAKSAYENAAGT

-149 DNAVSQEDKD
+149 DNAVPQEDKD
-159 KADAARKRNQESIY
+159 KAEAARKRNQESIY

-217 ALNALLPGAGLANMG
+217 ALNALLPGVGLANMG

-302 LRALTNA
+302 VRALTNA

-324 AIRTIYDKGAAVK
+324 AIRAIYDKGAAAK

-358 IGAALSTFGT
+358 IGAVLSTFGT
-368 AAGIVKGIDAQK
+368 AAGIAKGIDAQK

-386 GEPAANV
+386 GEPAASV
-393 NAEASAKPAD
+393 NAEASAKPAE
-403 AETIAAEA
+403 AENIAAEA
-411 QADAAPVETAQDA
+411 QAEAAPVETAQVEDSQATVRTLLKKGIISNSEANRVLADA
-424 PAAQEENAAP
+424 
-434 ADIRETGLETRIA
+434 GLRTEFERQT
-447 GIKGNDTA
+447 
-455 SVGNASTAMEN
+455 
-466 TLWMRRGTQSEP
+466 
-478 GWGETY
+478 GETLT
-484 GTAQEAFNEAMKRID
+484 GTKADQRAQIKRVALTQNITGETAK
-499 SGLFSAMEKA
+499 SEEQSQKTGEI
-509 VNEAERGIN
+509 VNESAE
-518 AKENLRLISTMI
+518 
-530 SAAEFVRHYDVSPAA
+530 
-545 AATVIINSY
+545 
-554 HNDALDS
+554 
-561 IRDRRGDLTDYA
+561 
-573 LEQMRSIDNA
+573 NA
-583 VESYGSNPVSEND
+583 VE
-596 LSVAQNAEY
+596 A
-605 PGNAED
+605 
-611 ATGMREPAQNPTQE
+611 
-625 RATEAGQSTERDAN
+625 
-639 RQPQEYTPEDHID
+639 
-652 NRSDEYIAKRS
+652 
-663 TKSFQY
+663 
-669 NHPELHEH
+669 
-677 FERVAEDLAPMIYGS
+677 
-692 MRSDR
+692 
-697 YKRGKGTITNNSRV
+697 
-711 VQDVIDKTGLS
+711 
-722 RPEILRALDAIIK
+722 
-735 DNGAENYADAKRVEK
+735 
-750 ALDSLL
+750 
-756 VDGYTK
+756 
-762 PNGEYVAPDAAYM
+762 
-775 EAKSQISG
+775 
-783 GTDPYSWEYYR
+783 
-794 DNDLSLLLGEI
+794 
-805 TEEES
+805 
-810 YNDWRA
+810 
-816 ERDAREAA
+816 
-824 KAAQEQSQNSDN
+824 QNSDN
-836 FADVQQRETE
+836 FADVQQREAE

-871 KTQARSLKNLFEK
+871 RTQTHSTDGVLTDDERAMQGLRPE
-884 GDREKLGLTEQ
+884 DRT
-895 DLSHKVEHDAEA
+895 HKVNHDE
-907 EAKAQERFESDYEGE
+907 EVNAKAQERFESDYEGE

-928 EKRDWDKTDTLLA
+928 TKQDWDDTDTVL
-941 DKIMGAELDKAHKS
+941 AHKIIVKEVAKARES
-955 GSMDDYA
+955 GSKDAYA
-962 EVARLV
+962 EVAKLM
-968 KRWYA
+968 KEWDA
-973 QGTDVGQVMQMR
+973 HGTEAGQALR
-985 QVLSKSPKLMEAE
+985 QRRQFASDPALMEAD
-998 AIELLMD
+998 AIQLLSD
-1005 EKRTRKMSD
+1005 SERTRKMSD

-1026 NAERLLSIEK
+1026 NAEKLRSIEK

-1045 IKDMSMERRTN
+1045 IKGMSTERRTN
-1056 SLWSNKMGRTM
+1056 GLWSNKMGRTM
-1067 EKALEQAKKLPDG
+1067 EKALEQAKKLPGG
-1080 ESFLR
+1080 EAFLR
-1085 DIAASQ
+1085 DVAASQ

-1099 AKPSVLEQIKTYRY
+1099 AKPSTLEQIKAYRY
-1113 LSMLSKPATPARN
+1113 LSMLSKPATPGRN
-1126 LIGNMVYDP
+1126 LVGNMVYDP

-1153 CTGTRSVAVDMSYLS
+1153 YTGTRSVAADKSYFS
-1168 KAKRKGMGEARLK
+1168 KTKRKGMGEATLK
-1181 SYIEMGLDASVSNAR
+1181 SYIETGLDASVSNAQ
-1196 GKYGTGGSRSYKMT
+1196 GKYETGGSRSFKMT

-1244 QRGIDELEAKGKVAK
+1244 QRGIDALEAKGKVAK
-1259 GALDGRAEETAR
+1259 GALDGRAEEIAR
-1271 ERTFQNDSKLAQ
+1271 ERTFQNEGKLAQ
-1283 ATGVVRRG
+1283 ATGVVRRA

-1303 RFGVGDLIL
+1303 SFGVGDLIL

-1344 HKAKAGTLTAAEQ
+1344 NKAKAGTLTASEQ

-1372 GIALFAVLAGAG
+1372 GIAFFAVLAGAG
-1384 VMNVAGD
+1384 IMNVAGD

-1448 ALLADCYE
+1448 ALLADCYKDE
-1456 EDGKITFGDVTREN
+1456 GLTFANVAGGN
-1470 LSSIYQS
+1470 LESAFQS

-1498 ADNDGG
+1498 ADTTGG
-1504 KLADATLRYGASQVT
+1504 KLADATFRYGASQAT
-1519 SFIPNVVSGVAQ
+1519 SFVPNVVSGVAQ
-1531 GIDGTVRDTYNG
+1531 GVDGTVRDTYNG
-1543 DTVWENSLN
+1543 DTVWENSLS

-1559 WLRETLPAALD
+1559 GLRETLPAALD

-1611 DSLNI
+1611 GENI
-1616 DVKYPEKKTPSD
+1616 DIKYPEKKAPNSGNRD
-1628 VSRNGKKVTLNQDE
+1628 GEKVSLDQDE
-1642 KRQYQMAYG
+1642 RRQYQMAYG

-1662 QSSVYKQSSDAEKAA
+1662 RSSVYKQSSDAEKAA
-1677 AIQNLLKVATA
+1677 AIQNLLEVATS

-1696 DGSDTP
+1696 DGGDTP
-1702 SWTTK
+1702 ALTTK
-1707 SSGSVADNAV
+1707 STGTIGENAV
-1717 YRAKLGTAK
+1717 YKAMLGTAK
-1726 DTLPADARD
+1726 DALPEDKRT
-1735 RNGDV
+1735 
-1740 MQAIIKTV
+1740 KTGNV
-1748 VGKRG
+1748 LQSVLKTAGNKRG
-1753 GSDQLALNVMA
+1753 GDNLMLNIMA
-1764 QEIES
+1764 QQLSE
-1769 GTLAKVETA
+1769 GTQDKFETA

-1793 AMYAKKPGTSQKKYK
+1793 AKYATKPGTSQRKYK
-1808 KPDLYVWAMQNGY
+1808 KADLYAWAMQNGY
-1821 TAKQFNQLWNLFG
+1821 TAKQFNQLWKLFS
-1834 KTKK
+1834 

>member
-1 MAFTVQREQRNH
+1 MASDFLKQYAKSSREKIDREYGKKAYGGSKYKMDKVWGQT
-13 DFAQAGR
+13 AT
-20 RARSMLE
+20 
-27 QDKKTIEAEEQRA
+27 QDTAA
-40 KEYAQKPVT
+40 KQKPVT

-65 FWEKLLSAFGDAGYS
+65 FWEKLLNAFGDAGYS

-93 ITDDYRKSN
+93 ISDDYRKSN

-111 GGNIVKSA
+111 GGNI
-119 AKSAESAYENAAGT
+119 AKSAYEGAKSAYENAAGT

-149 DNAVSQEDKD
+149 DNAVPQEDKD
-159 KADAARKRNQESIY
+159 KAEAARKRNQESIY

-217 ALNALLPGAGLANMG
+217 ALNALLPGVGLANMG

-302 LRALTNA
+302 VRALTNA

-324 AIRTIYDKGAAVK
+324 AIRAIYDKGAAAK

-358 IGAALSTFGT
+358 IGAVLSTFGT
-368 AAGIVKGIDAQK
+368 AAGIAKGIDAQK

-386 GEPAANV
+386 GEPAASV
-393 NAEASAKPAD
+393 NAEASAKPAE
-403 AETIAAEA
+403 AENIAAEA
-411 QADAAPVETAQDA
+411 QAEAAPVETAQVEDSQATVRTLLKKGIISNSEANRVLADA
-424 PAAQEENAAP
+424 
-434 ADIRETGLETRIA
+434 GLRTEFERQT
-447 GIKGNDTA
+447 
-455 SVGNASTAMEN
+455 
-466 TLWMRRGTQSEP
+466 
-478 GWGETY
+478 GETLT
-484 GTAQEAFNEAMKRID
+484 GTKADQRAQIKRVALTQNITGETAK
-499 SGLFSAMEKA
+499 SEEQSQKTGEI
-509 VNEAERGIN
+509 VNESAE
-518 AKENLRLISTMI
+518 
-530 SAAEFVRHYDVSPAA
+530 
-545 AATVIINSY
+545 
-554 HNDALDS
+554 
-561 IRDRRGDLTDYA
+561 
-573 LEQMRSIDNA
+573 NA
-583 VESYGSNPVSEND
+583 VE
-596 LSVAQNAEY
+596 A
-605 PGNAED
+605 
-611 ATGMREPAQNPTQE
+611 
-625 RATEAGQSTERDAN
+625 
-639 RQPQEYTPEDHID
+639 
-652 NRSDEYIAKRS
+652 
-663 TKSFQY
+663 
-669 NHPELHEH
+669 
-677 FERVAEDLAPMIYGS
+677 
-692 MRSDR
+692 
-697 YKRGKGTITNNSRV
+697 
-711 VQDVIDKTGLS
+711 
-722 RPEILRALDAIIK
+722 
-735 DNGAENYADAKRVEK
+735 
-750 ALDSLL
+750 
-756 VDGYTK
+756 
-762 PNGEYVAPDAAYM
+762 
-775 EAKSQISG
+775 
-783 GTDPYSWEYYR
+783 
-794 DNDLSLLLGEI
+794 
-805 TEEES
+805 
-810 YNDWRA
+810 
-816 ERDAREAA
+816 
-824 KAAQEQSQNSDN
+824 QNSDN
-836 FADVQQRETE
+836 FADVQQREAE

-871 KTQARSLKNLFEK
+871 RTQTHSTDGVLTDDERAMQGLRPE
-884 GDREKLGLTEQ
+884 DRT
-895 DLSHKVEHDAEA
+895 HKVNHDE
-907 EAKAQERFESDYEGE
+907 EVNAKAQERFESDYEGE

-928 EKRDWDKTDTLLA
+928 TKQDWDDTDTVL
-941 DKIMGAELDKAHKS
+941 AHKIIVKEVAKARES
-955 GSMDDYA
+955 GSKDAYA
-962 EVARLV
+962 EVAKLM
-968 KRWYA
+968 KEWDA
-973 QGTDVGQVMQMR
+973 HGTEAGQALR
-985 QVLSKSPKLMEAE
+985 QRRQFASDPALMEAD
-998 AIELLMD
+998 AIQLLSD
-1005 EKRTRKMSD
+1005 SERTRKMSD

-1026 NAERLLSIEK
+1026 NAEKLRSIEK

-1045 IKDMSMERRTN
+1045 IKGMSTERRTN
-1056 SLWSNKMGRTM
+1056 GLWSNKMGRTM
-1067 EKALEQAKKLPDG
+1067 EKALEQAKKLPGG
-1080 ESFLR
+1080 EAFLR
-1085 DIAASQ
+1085 DVAASQ

-1099 AKPSVLEQIKTYRY
+1099 AKPSTLEQIKAYRY
-1113 LSMLSKPATPARN
+1113 LSMLSKPATPGRN
-1126 LIGNMVYDP
+1126 LVGNMVYDP

-1153 CTGTRSVAVDMSYLS
+1153 YTGTRSVAADKSYFS
-1168 KAKRKGMGEARLK
+1168 KTKRKGMGEATLK
-1181 SYIEMGLDASVSNAR
+1181 SYIETGLDASVSNAQ
-1196 GKYGTGGSRSYKMT
+1196 GKYETGGSRSFKMT

-1244 QRGIDELEAKGKVAK
+1244 QRGIDALEAKGKVAK
-1259 GALDGRAEETAR
+1259 GALDGRAEEIAR
-1271 ERTFQNDSKLAQ
+1271 ERTFQNEGKLAQ
-1283 ATGVVRRG
+1283 ATGVVRRA

-1303 RFGVGDLIL
+1303 SFGVGDLIL

-1344 HKAKAGTLTAAEQ
+1344 NKAKAGTLTASEQ

-1372 GIALFAVLAGAG
+1372 GIAFFAVLAGAG
-1384 VMNVAGD
+1384 IMNVAGD

-1448 ALLADCYE
+1448 ALLADCYKDE
-1456 EDGKITFGDVTREN
+1456 GLTFANVAGGN
-1470 LSSIYQS
+1470 LESAFQS

-1498 ADNDGG
+1498 ADTTGG
-1504 KLADATLRYGASQVT
+1504 KLADATFRYGASQAT
-1519 SFIPNVVSGVAQ
+1519 SFVPNVVSGVAQ
-1531 GIDGTVRDTYNG
+1531 GVDGTVRDTYNG
-1543 DTVWENSLN
+1543 DTVWENSLS

-1559 WLRETLPAALD
+1559 GLRETLPAALD

-1611 DSLNI
+1611 GENI
-1616 DVKYPEKKTPSD
+1616 DIKYPEKKAPNSGNRD
-1628 VSRNGKKVTLNQDE
+1628 GEKVSLDQDE
-1642 KRQYQMAYG
+1642 RRQYQMAYG

-1662 QSSVYKQSSDAEKAA
+1662 RSSVYKQSSDAEKAA
-1677 AIQNLLKVATA
+1677 AIQNLLEVATS

-1696 DGSDTP
+1696 DGGDTP
-1702 SWTTK
+1702 AWTTK
-1707 SSGSVADNAV
+1707 STGTIGENAV
-1717 YRAKLGTAK
+1717 YKAMLGTAK
-1726 DTLPADARD
+1726 DALPEDKRT
-1735 RNGDV
+1735 
-1740 MQAIIKTV
+1740 KTGNV
-1748 VGKRG
+1748 LQSVLKTAGNKRG
-1753 GSDQLALNVMA
+1753 GDNLMLNIMA
-1764 QEIES
+1764 QQLSE
-1769 GTLAKVETA
+1769 GTQDKFETA

-1793 AMYAKKPGTSQKKYK
+1793 AKYATKPGTSQRKYK
-1808 KPDLYVWAMQNGY
+1808 KADLYAWAMQNGY
-1821 TAKQFNQLWNLFG
+1821 TAKQFNQLWKLFS
-1834 KTKK
+1834 

>member
-1 MAFTVQREQRNH
+1 MASDFLKQYAKSSREKIDREYGKKAYGGSKYKMDKVWGQT
-13 DFAQAGR
+13 AT
-20 RARSMLE
+20 
-27 QDKKTIEAEEQRA
+27 QDTAD
-40 KEYAQKPVT
+40 AQKPVT

-54 PVPQKKKENIS
+54 PVPQKP
-65 FWEKLLSAFGDAGYS
+65 KLLDSILDLLKSGVPDDAAEDAFGTVRPASEHGRVFN
-80 ADTTTPLAMTNQA
+80 TM
-93 ITDDYRKSN
+93 
-102 MQESKTAEA
+102 
-111 GGNIVKSA
+111 
-119 AKSAESAYENAAGT
+119 NAAGKGT
-133 FLNKRSGTQI
+133 TSANLNALGFLLDSDDNGEDAAQDAFGAASLPNLRTGKNTDAKTLSKEPEAVRRARESASDWAYQKAGDFGKEAAESEARAKEGLGKFGTAAVDIGIAGTQ
-143 MGVTVA
+143 M
-149 DNAVSQEDKD
+149 
-159 KADAARKRNQESIY
+159 
-173 AKADKAAAAAA
+173 
-184 EASEK
+184 
-189 AKDNLGGSKAAGAF
+189 LGD
-203 VDIASGGLQLGADM
+203 V
-217 ALNALLPGAGLANMG
+217 ALNAVLPGAGLAAMG
-232 LRSYGS
+232 ARSFGNATQEA
-238 GSREA
+238 REA
-243 RLDGASEGEQVAYGA
+243 GASMQEQFNYGMTRA
-258 AAAAVDVLT
+258 LADVLS
-267 EKIFDVGKL
+267 EKLFDVGKL
-276 FGGGAADDVA
+276 FGGGAADDIA
-286 EKLIGKLAKT
+286 ERLIGKLAKSDT
-296 DAGRSV
+296 GRS
-302 LRALTNA
+302 LARALTNA
-309 VGEGAEE
+309 AGEGAEE
-316 AVADILNP
+316 AIVDVLEP
-324 AIRTIYDKGAAVK
+324 AIRAIYDNGAAAK

-368 AAGIVKGIDAQK
+368 AAGIVKGVDAQK

-393 NAEASAKPAD
+393 NAEASAKPAES
-403 AETIAAEA
+403 ETIAAEA
-411 QADAAPVETAQDA
+411 QAEAAPVETAQDA
-424 PAAQEENAAP
+424 PAAQEKPQENSTLRMVEEAA
-434 ADIRETGLETRIA
+434 GL
-447 GIKGNDTA
+447 
-455 SVGNASTAMEN
+455 
-466 TLWMRRGTQSEP
+466 
-478 GWGETY
+478 
-484 GTAQEAFNEAMKRID
+484 
-499 SGLFSAMEKA
+499 
-509 VNEAERGIN
+509 
-518 AKENLRLISTMI
+518 
-530 SAAEFVRHYDVSPAA
+530 
-545 AATVIINSY
+545 
-554 HNDALDS
+554 
-561 IRDRRGDLTDYA
+561 
-573 LEQMRSIDNA
+573 
-583 VESYGSNPVSEND
+583 
-596 LSVAQNAEY
+596 
-605 PGNAED
+605 
-611 ATGMREPAQNPTQE
+611 REPAQNPAQE
-625 RATEAGQSTERDAN
+625 RATEAGQSAERDAN

-677 FERVAEDLAPMIYGS
+677 FERVAEDLATMIYGS
-692 MRSDR
+692 MQSDR

-711 VQDVIDKTGLS
+711 VQNVIDETGLS

-735 DNGAENYADAKRVEK
+735 DNGAENYANAKRVEK

-762 PNGEYVAPDAAYM
+762 PNGEYAAPDAAYM

-794 DNDLSLLLGEI
+794 DNDLSLMLGEI
-805 TEEES
+805 TEEEA

-816 ERDAREAA
+816 QRDAREAA

-836 FADVQQRETE
+836 FADVQQREAE
-846 TDAGQRGTLPEGQGA
+846 TDAGQRGTMPEGQGA

-871 KTQARSLKNLFEK
+871 RTQTHSTDGVLTDDERAMEGLRPE
-884 GDREKLGLTEQ
+884 DRT
-895 DLSHKVEHDAEA
+895 HKVNHDE
-907 EAKAQERFESDYEGE
+907 EVNAKAQERFESDYEGE

-928 EKRDWDKTDTLLA
+928 EKQDWDDTDTVL
-941 DKIMGAELDKAHKS
+941 AHKIIVKEVAKARES
-955 GSMDDYA
+955 GSKDAYA
-962 EVARLV
+962 EVAKLM
-968 KRWYA
+968 KEWDA
-973 QGTDVGQVMQMR
+973 HGTEAGQALR
-985 QVLSKSPKLMEAE
+985 QRRQLASDPALMEAD
-998 AIELLMD
+998 AIQLLND
-1005 EKRTRKMSD
+1005 SARTRKMSD

-1026 NAERLLSIEK
+1026 NAEKLRSIEK
-1036 GDVDGVVDL
+1036 GDVDGLVDL
-1045 IKDMSMERRTN
+1045 IKDMSTERRTN

-1067 EKALEQAKKLPDG
+1067 EKALEQAKKLPGG
-1080 ESFLR
+1080 EAFLR
-1085 DIAASQ
+1085 DVAASQ

-1099 AKPSVLEQIKTYRY
+1099 AKPSTLEQIKAYRY
-1113 LSMLSKPATPARN
+1113 LSMLSKPATPGRN
-1126 LIGNMVYDP
+1126 LTGNMVYDP

-1153 CTGTRSVAVDMSYLS
+1153 YTGTRSVAVDKSYLS
-1168 KAKRKGMGEARLK
+1168 KTKRKGMGEARLK

-1244 QRGIDELEAKGKVAK
+1244 QRGIDALEAKGKVAK
-1259 GALDGRAEETAR
+1259 GALDGRAEEIAR

-1283 ATGVVRRG
+1283 ATGIVRRG
-1291 LNVFSIKDKRGG
+1291 LNVFSIKDKQGG
-1303 RFGVGDLIL
+1303 SFGLGDIML

-1344 HKAKAGTLTAAEQ
+1344 RKAKAGTLTAAEQ

-1402 EGVSGTQ
+1402 EGITGTQ

-1448 ALLADCYE
+1448 ALLADCYK

-1498 ADNDGG
+1498 YSKAGTTGG
-1504 KLADATLRYGASQVT
+1504 KLADAALRYGASQAT
-1519 SFIPNVVSGVAQ
+1519 SFVPNIVSGVAQ
-1531 GIDGTVRDTYNG
+1531 GVDGTVRDTYNG

-1559 WLRETLPAALD
+1559 GLRETLPAALD

-1611 DSLNI
+1611 GENI
-1616 DVKYPEKKTPSD
+1616 DIKYPVKKAPNSGNRDGEK
-1628 VSRNGKKVTLNQDE
+1628 VSLDQDE
-1642 KRQYQMAYG
+1642 RRQYQMAYG

-1677 AIQNLLKVATA
+1677 AIQNLLEVATA

-1696 DGSDTP
+1696 DGGDTP
-1702 SWTTK
+1702 AWTTK

-1764 QEIES
+1764 QELTEN
-1769 GTLAKVETA
+1769 TQAKVETA

-1808 KPDLYVWAMQNGY
+1808 KADLYAWAMQNGY
-1821 TAKQFNQLWNLFG
+1821 TAKQFNQLWKLFS
-1834 KTKK
+1834 

>member
-1 MAFTVQREQRNH
+1 MASDFLKQYAKSSREKIDKEFGKKAYGGSKYKMDKVWGQT
-13 DFAQAGR
+13 AT
-20 RARSMLE
+20 
-27 QDKKTIEAEEQRA
+27 QDTAA
-40 KEYAQKPVT
+40 KQKPVT
-49 KPISE
+49 EPISE

-65 FWEKLLSAFGDAGYS
+65 FWEKLLNAFGDAGYS
-80 ADTTTPLAMTNQA
+80 ADTTTPLALTNQA
-93 ITDDYRKSN
+93 ISDDYRKSN

-111 GGNIVKSA
+111 GGNIAKSA
-119 AKSAESAYENAAGT
+119 VKSAESAYENAAGT

-149 DNAVSQEDKD
+149 DNAVPQEDKD
-159 KADAARKRNQESIY
+159 KAEAARKRNQESIY
-173 AKADKAAAAAA
+173 AKADKAAEAAA

-302 LRALTNA
+302 VRALTNA

-324 AIRTIYDKGAAVK
+324 AIRAIYDKGAAAK

-368 AAGIVKGIDAQK
+368 AAGIAKGIDAQK

-393 NAEASAKPAD
+393 NASANTEASAKPAE

-411 QADAAPVETAQDA
+411 QPEAAPVETSQAV
-424 PAAQEENAAP
+424 PAAQEKPQENSTLRMVEEAA
-434 ADIRETGLETRIA
+434 GL
-447 GIKGNDTA
+447 
-455 SVGNASTAMEN
+455 
-466 TLWMRRGTQSEP
+466 
-478 GWGETY
+478 
-484 GTAQEAFNEAMKRID
+484 
-499 SGLFSAMEKA
+499 
-509 VNEAERGIN
+509 
-518 AKENLRLISTMI
+518 
-530 SAAEFVRHYDVSPAA
+530 
-545 AATVIINSY
+545 
-554 HNDALDS
+554 
-561 IRDRRGDLTDYA
+561 
-573 LEQMRSIDNA
+573 
-583 VESYGSNPVSEND
+583 
-596 LSVAQNAEY
+596 
-605 PGNAED
+605 
-611 ATGMREPAQNPTQE
+611 REPAQSPAQE
-625 RATEAGQSTERDAN
+625 RATEAGQSEERDAN

-652 NRSDEYIAKRS
+652 NRTDEYVAKRS

-677 FERVAEDLAPMIYGS
+677 FERVAEDLTTMIYGS
-692 MRSDR
+692 MQSDR
-697 YKRGKGTITNNSRV
+697 HKRGKGTITNNSRV
-711 VQDVIDKTGLS
+711 VQHVIDKTGLS

-735 DNGAENYADAKRVEK
+735 DNGTENYADAKRVEK

-756 VDGYTK
+756 VDGYAK

-794 DNDLSLLLGEI
+794 DNDLSLMLGEI
-805 TEEES
+805 TEEEA

-816 ERDAREAA
+816 QRDAREAA
-824 KAAQEQSQNSDN
+824 KAAQEQSQKTGEIVNESAENAVESQNSDN
-836 FADVQQRETE
+836 FADVQQREAE
-846 TDAGQRGTLPEGQGA
+846 TDAGRRGTLPEGQGA

-871 KTQARSLKNLFEK
+871 RTQTRSTDGVLTDAERRMEGLRPE
-884 GDREKLGLTEQ
+884 DRV
-895 DLSHKVEHDAEA
+895 HKVNHDAEVDT
-907 EAKAQERFESDYEGE
+907 KAQERFESDYEGE
-922 KADLFG
+922 KADLFD
-928 EKRDWDKTDTLLA
+928 EKQDWDDTDTVL
-941 DKIMGAELDKAHKS
+941 AHKIIVNEVAKARES
-955 GSMDDYA
+955 GSKDAYA
-962 EVARLV
+962 EVAKLM
-968 KRWYA
+968 KEWDA
-973 QGTDVGQVMQMR
+973 HGTEAGQALR
-985 QVLSKSPKLMEAE
+985 QRRQLASDPALMEAD
-998 AIELLMD
+998 AIQLLND
-1005 EKRTRKMSD
+1005 SERTRKMSD

-1026 NAERLLSIEK
+1026 NAEKLRGIEK

-1045 IKDMSMERRTN
+1045 IKSMSTERRTN
-1056 SLWSNKMGRTM
+1056 GLWSNKMGRTM
-1067 EKALEQAKKLPDG
+1067 EKALEQAKKLPGG
-1080 ESFLR
+1080 EAFLR
-1085 DIAASQ
+1085 DVAASQ

-1099 AKPSVLEQIKTYRY
+1099 AKPSTLEQIKTYRY
-1113 LSMLSKPATPARN
+1113 LSMLSKPATAARN
-1126 LIGNMVYDP
+1126 LVGNMVYDP

-1153 CTGTRSVAVDMSYLS
+1153 YSGTRSVAADKSYFS
-1168 KAKRKGMGEARLK
+1168 KAKRKGMGEATLK
-1181 SYIEMGLDASVSNAR
+1181 SYIETGLDASVSNAQ
-1196 GKYGTGGSRSYKMT
+1196 GKYETGGSRSFKMT

-1244 QRGIDELEAKGKVAK
+1244 QRGIDALEAKGKVAK
-1259 GALDGRAEETAR
+1259 GALDGRAEEIAR
-1271 ERTFQNDSKLAQ
+1271 ERAFQNEGKLS
-1283 ATGVVRRG
+1283 GVMGGMRNA
-1291 LNVFSIKDKRGG
+1291 LNKLSIKDKQGG
-1303 RFGVGDLIL
+1303 SIGLGDIML

-1322 SAAIQYSPAGFINA
+1322 GAAIQYSPAGFINA
-1336 GAEVVKVL
+1336 GTEVVKVL
-1344 HKAKAGTLTAAEQ
+1344 NKAKAGTLTASEQ

-1391 DDKDKEALEKS
+1391 DDEDEEALEKS

-1448 ALLADCYE
+1448 ALLADCYKDE
-1456 EDGKITFGDVTREN
+1456 GLTFANVAGGN
-1470 LSSIYQS
+1470 LESAFQS

-1486 FQEIENSLKYSK
+1486 FQEIANGYKYSK
-1498 ADNDGG
+1498 ADTTGG
-1504 KLADATLRYGASQVT
+1504 KVAEAALRYGASQAT
-1519 SFIPNVVSGVAQ
+1519 SFVPNVVSGVAQ
-1531 GIDGTVRDTYNG
+1531 GVDGTVRDTYNG
-1543 DTVWENSLN
+1543 DTVWENNLN

-1559 WLRETLPAALD
+1559 GLRETLPAALD

-1611 DSLNI
+1611 ESMNI
-1616 DVKYPEKKTPSD
+1616 DVKYPEKKAPLD
-1628 VSRNGKKVTLNQDE
+1628 GSRNGKDVDLTQDE
-1642 KRQYQMAYG
+1642 RRQYQMAYG

-1662 QSSVYKQSSDAEKAA
+1662 RSSVYKQASDVEKAA
-1677 AIQNLLKVATA
+1677 AIQNLLEVATA

-1707 SSGSVADNAV
+1707 SDGSVADNAV

-1726 DTLPADARD
+1726 ETLPANARG

-1764 QEIES
+1764 QQLDE
-1769 GTLAKVETA
+1769 GPQAKVETA

-1808 KPDLYVWAMQNGY
+1808 KPDLYAWAMQNGY
-1821 TAKQFNQLWNLFG
+1821 TAKQFNQLWKLFS
-1834 KTKK
+1834 

>member
-1 MAFTVQREQRNH
+1 MASDFLKQYAKSSREKNDREYGKKAYGGSKYKMDKVWGQT
-13 DFAQAGR
+13 AT
-20 RARSMLE
+20 
-27 QDKKTIEAEEQRA
+27 QDTAA
-40 KEYAQKPVT
+40 KQKPVT

-65 FWEKLLSAFGDAGYS
+65 FWEKLLNAFGDAGYS
-80 ADTTTPLAMTNQA
+80 ADTTTPLALTNQA
-93 ITDDYRKSN
+93 ISDDYRKSN

-111 GGNIVKSA
+111 GGNI
-119 AKSAESAYENAAGT
+119 AKSAYEGAKSAYENAAGT

-149 DNAVSQEDKD
+149 DNAVPQEDKD
-159 KADAARKRNQESIY
+159 KAEAARKRNQESIY

-217 ALNALLPGAGLANMG
+217 ALNALLPGVGLANMG

-302 LRALTNA
+302 VRALTNA

-324 AIRTIYDKGAAVK
+324 AIRAIYDKGAAAK

-358 IGAALSTFGT
+358 IGAVLSTFGT
-368 AAGIVKGIDAQK
+368 AAGIAKGIDAQK

-386 GEPAANV
+386 GEPAASV
-393 NAEASAKPAD
+393 NAEASAKPAE
-403 AETIAAEA
+403 AENIAAEA
-411 QADAAPVETAQDA
+411 QAEAAPVETAQVEDSQATVRTLLKKGIISNSEANRVLADA
-424 PAAQEENAAP
+424 
-434 ADIRETGLETRIA
+434 GLRTEFERQT
-447 GIKGNDTA
+447 
-455 SVGNASTAMEN
+455 
-466 TLWMRRGTQSEP
+466 
-478 GWGETY
+478 GETLT
-484 GTAQEAFNEAMKRID
+484 GTKADQRAQIKRVALTQNITGETAK
-499 SGLFSAMEKA
+499 SEEQSQKTGEI
-509 VNEAERGIN
+509 VNESAE
-518 AKENLRLISTMI
+518 
-530 SAAEFVRHYDVSPAA
+530 
-545 AATVIINSY
+545 
-554 HNDALDS
+554 
-561 IRDRRGDLTDYA
+561 
-573 LEQMRSIDNA
+573 NA
-583 VESYGSNPVSEND
+583 VE
-596 LSVAQNAEY
+596 A
-605 PGNAED
+605 
-611 ATGMREPAQNPTQE
+611 
-625 RATEAGQSTERDAN
+625 
-639 RQPQEYTPEDHID
+639 
-652 NRSDEYIAKRS
+652 
-663 TKSFQY
+663 
-669 NHPELHEH
+669 
-677 FERVAEDLAPMIYGS
+677 
-692 MRSDR
+692 
-697 YKRGKGTITNNSRV
+697 
-711 VQDVIDKTGLS
+711 
-722 RPEILRALDAIIK
+722 
-735 DNGAENYADAKRVEK
+735 
-750 ALDSLL
+750 
-756 VDGYTK
+756 
-762 PNGEYVAPDAAYM
+762 
-775 EAKSQISG
+775 
-783 GTDPYSWEYYR
+783 
-794 DNDLSLLLGEI
+794 
-805 TEEES
+805 
-810 YNDWRA
+810 
-816 ERDAREAA
+816 
-824 KAAQEQSQNSDN
+824 QNSDN
-836 FADVQQRETE
+836 FADVQQREAE

-871 KTQARSLKNLFEK
+871 RTQTHSTDGVLTDDERAMQGLRPE
-884 GDREKLGLTEQ
+884 DRT
-895 DLSHKVEHDAEA
+895 HKVNHDE
-907 EAKAQERFESDYEGE
+907 EVNAKAQERFESDYEGE

-928 EKRDWDKTDTLLA
+928 TKQDWDDTDTVL
-941 DKIMGAELDKAHKS
+941 AHKIIVKEVAKARES
-955 GSMDDYA
+955 GSKDAYA
-962 EVARLV
+962 EVAKLM
-968 KRWYA
+968 KEWDA
-973 QGTDVGQVMQMR
+973 HGTEAGQALR
-985 QVLSKSPKLMEAE
+985 QRRQFASDPALMEAD
-998 AIELLMD
+998 AIQLLSD
-1005 EKRTRKMSD
+1005 SERTRKMSD

-1026 NAERLLSIEK
+1026 NAEKLRSIEK

-1045 IKDMSMERRTN
+1045 IKGMSTERRTN
-1056 SLWSNKMGRTM
+1056 GLWSNKMGRTM
-1067 EKALEQAKKLPDG
+1067 EKALEQAKKLPGG
-1080 ESFLR
+1080 EAFLR
-1085 DIAASQ
+1085 DVAASQ

-1099 AKPSVLEQIKTYRY
+1099 AKPSTLEQIKAYRY
-1113 LSMLSKPATPARN
+1113 LSMLSKPATPGRN
-1126 LIGNMVYDP
+1126 LVGNMVYDP

-1153 CTGTRSVAVDMSYLS
+1153 YTGTRSVAADKSYFS
-1168 KAKRKGMGEARLK
+1168 KTKRKGMGEATLK
-1181 SYIEMGLDASVSNAR
+1181 SYIETGLDASVSNAQ
-1196 GKYGTGGSRSYKMT
+1196 GKYETGGSRSFKMT

-1244 QRGIDELEAKGKVAK
+1244 QRGIDALEAKGKVAK
-1259 GALDGRAEETAR
+1259 GALDGRAEEIAR
-1271 ERTFQNDSKLAQ
+1271 ERTFQNEGKLAQ
-1283 ATGVVRRG
+1283 ATGVVRRA

-1303 RFGVGDLIL
+1303 SFGVGDLIL

-1344 HKAKAGTLTAAEQ
+1344 NKAKAGTLTASEQ

-1372 GIALFAVLAGAG
+1372 GIAFFAVLAGAG
-1384 VMNVAGD
+1384 IMNVAGD

-1448 ALLADCYE
+1448 ALLADCYKDE
-1456 EDGKITFGDVTREN
+1456 GLTFANVAGGN
-1470 LSSIYQS
+1470 LESAFQS

-1498 ADNDGG
+1498 ADTTGG
-1504 KLADATLRYGASQVT
+1504 KLADATFRYGASQAT
-1519 SFIPNVVSGVAQ
+1519 SFVPNVVSGVAQ
-1531 GIDGTVRDTYNG
+1531 GVDGTVRDTYNG
-1543 DTVWENSLN
+1543 DTVWENSLS

-1559 WLRETLPAALD
+1559 GLRETLPAALD

-1611 DSLNI
+1611 GENI
-1616 DVKYPEKKTPSD
+1616 DIKYPEKKAPNSGNRD
-1628 VSRNGKKVTLNQDE
+1628 GEKVSLDQDE
-1642 KRQYQMAYG
+1642 RRQYQMAYG

-1662 QSSVYKQSSDAEKAA
+1662 RSSVYKQSSDAEKAA
-1677 AIQNLLKVATA
+1677 AIQNLLEVATS

-1696 DGSDTP
+1696 DGGDTP
-1702 SWTTK
+1702 AWTTK
-1707 SSGSVADNAV
+1707 STGTIGENAV
-1717 YRAKLGTAK
+1717 YKAMLGTAK
-1726 DTLPADARD
+1726 DALPEDKRT
-1735 RNGDV
+1735 
-1740 MQAIIKTV
+1740 KTGNV
-1748 VGKRG
+1748 LQSVLKTAGNKRG
-1753 GSDQLALNVMA
+1753 GDNLMLNIMA
-1764 QEIES
+1764 QQLSE
-1769 GTLAKVETA
+1769 GTQDKFETA

-1793 AMYAKKPGTSQKKYK
+1793 AKYATKPGTSQRKYK
-1808 KPDLYVWAMQNGY
+1808 KADLYAWAMQNGY
-1821 TAKQFNQLWNLFG
+1821 TAKQFNQLWKLFS
-1834 KTKK
+1834 

>member
-1 MAFTVQREQRNH
+1 MASDFLKQYAKSSREKIDREYGKKAYGGSKYKMDKVWGQT
-13 DFAQAGR
+13 AT
-20 RARSMLE
+20 
-27 QDKKTIEAEEQRA
+27 QDTAA
-40 KEYAQKPVT
+40 KQKPVT

-65 FWEKLLSAFGDAGYS
+65 FWEKLLNAFGDAGYS
-80 ADTTTPLAMTNQA
+80 ADTTTPLALTNQA
-93 ITDDYRKSN
+93 ISDDYRKSN

-111 GGNIVKSA
+111 GGNI
-119 AKSAESAYENAAGT
+119 AKSAYEGAKSAYENAAGT

-149 DNAVSQEDKD
+149 DNAVPQEDKD
-159 KADAARKRNQESIY
+159 KAEAARKRNQESIY

-217 ALNALLPGAGLANMG
+217 ALNALLPGVGLANMG

-302 LRALTNA
+302 VRALTNA

-324 AIRTIYDKGAAVK
+324 AIRAIYDKGAAAK

-358 IGAALSTFGT
+358 IGAVLSTFGT
-368 AAGIVKGIDAQK
+368 AAGIAKGIDAQK

-386 GEPAANV
+386 GEPAASV
-393 NAEASAKPAD
+393 NAEASAKPAE
-403 AETIAAEA
+403 AENIAAEA
-411 QADAAPVETAQDA
+411 QAEAAPVETAQVEDSQATVRTLLKKGIISNSEANRVLADA
-424 PAAQEENAAP
+424 
-434 ADIRETGLETRIA
+434 GLRTEFERQT
-447 GIKGNDTA
+447 
-455 SVGNASTAMEN
+455 
-466 TLWMRRGTQSEP
+466 
-478 GWGETY
+478 GETLT
-484 GTAQEAFNEAMKRID
+484 GTKADQRAQIKRVALTQNITGETAK
-499 SGLFSAMEKA
+499 SEEQSQKTGEI
-509 VNEAERGIN
+509 VNESAE
-518 AKENLRLISTMI
+518 
-530 SAAEFVRHYDVSPAA
+530 
-545 AATVIINSY
+545 
-554 HNDALDS
+554 
-561 IRDRRGDLTDYA
+561 
-573 LEQMRSIDNA
+573 NA
-583 VESYGSNPVSEND
+583 VE
-596 LSVAQNAEY
+596 A
-605 PGNAED
+605 
-611 ATGMREPAQNPTQE
+611 
-625 RATEAGQSTERDAN
+625 
-639 RQPQEYTPEDHID
+639 
-652 NRSDEYIAKRS
+652 
-663 TKSFQY
+663 
-669 NHPELHEH
+669 
-677 FERVAEDLAPMIYGS
+677 
-692 MRSDR
+692 
-697 YKRGKGTITNNSRV
+697 
-711 VQDVIDKTGLS
+711 
-722 RPEILRALDAIIK
+722 
-735 DNGAENYADAKRVEK
+735 
-750 ALDSLL
+750 
-756 VDGYTK
+756 
-762 PNGEYVAPDAAYM
+762 
-775 EAKSQISG
+775 
-783 GTDPYSWEYYR
+783 
-794 DNDLSLLLGEI
+794 
-805 TEEES
+805 
-810 YNDWRA
+810 
-816 ERDAREAA
+816 
-824 KAAQEQSQNSDN
+824 QNSDN
-836 FADVQQRETE
+836 FADVQQREAE

-871 KTQARSLKNLFEK
+871 RTQTHSTDGVLTDDERAMQGLRPE
-884 GDREKLGLTEQ
+884 DRT
-895 DLSHKVEHDAEA
+895 HKVNHDE
-907 EAKAQERFESDYEGE
+907 EVNAKAQERFESDYEGE

-928 EKRDWDKTDTLLA
+928 TKQDWDDTDTVL
-941 DKIMGAELDKAHKS
+941 AHKIIVKEVAKARES
-955 GSMDDYA
+955 GSKDAYA
-962 EVARLV
+962 EVAKLM
-968 KRWYA
+968 KEWDA
-973 QGTDVGQVMQMR
+973 HGTEAGQALR
-985 QVLSKSPKLMEAE
+985 QRRQFASDPALMEAD
-998 AIELLMD
+998 AIQLLSD
-1005 EKRTRKMSD
+1005 SERTRKMSD

-1026 NAERLLSIEK
+1026 NAEKLRSIEK

-1045 IKDMSMERRTN
+1045 IKGMSTERRTN
-1056 SLWSNKMGRTM
+1056 GLWSNKMGRTM
-1067 EKALEQAKKLPDG
+1067 EKALEQAKKLPGG
-1080 ESFLR
+1080 EAFLR
-1085 DIAASQ
+1085 DVAASQ

-1099 AKPSVLEQIKTYRY
+1099 AKPSTLEQIKAYRY
-1113 LSMLSKPATPARN
+1113 LSMLSKPATPGRN
-1126 LIGNMVYDP
+1126 LVGNMVYDP

-1153 CTGTRSVAVDMSYLS
+1153 YTGTRSVAADKSYFS
-1168 KAKRKGMGEARLK
+1168 KTKRKGMGEATLK
-1181 SYIEMGLDASVSNAR
+1181 SYIETGLDASVSNAQ
-1196 GKYGTGGSRSYKMT
+1196 GKYETGGSRSFKMT

-1244 QRGIDELEAKGKVAK
+1244 QRGIDALEAKGKVAK
-1259 GALDGRAEETAR
+1259 GALDGRAEEIAR
-1271 ERTFQNDSKLAQ
+1271 ERTFQNEGKLAQ
-1283 ATGVVRRG
+1283 ATGVVRRA

-1303 RFGVGDLIL
+1303 SFGVGDLIL

-1344 HKAKAGTLTAAEQ
+1344 NKAKAGTLTASEQ

-1372 GIALFAVLAGAG
+1372 GIAFFAVLAGAG
-1384 VMNVAGD
+1384 IMNVAGD

-1448 ALLADCYE
+1448 ALLADCYKDE
-1456 EDGKITFGDVTREN
+1456 GLTFANVAGGN
-1470 LSSIYQS
+1470 LESAFQS

-1498 ADNDGG
+1498 ADTTGG
-1504 KLADATLRYGASQVT
+1504 KLADATFRYGASQAT
-1519 SFIPNVVSGVAQ
+1519 SFVPNVVSGVAQ
-1531 GIDGTVRDTYNG
+1531 GVDGTVRDTYNG
-1543 DTVWENSLN
+1543 DTVWENSLS

-1559 WLRETLPAALD
+1559 GLRETLPAALD

-1611 DSLNI
+1611 GENI
-1616 DVKYPEKKTPSD
+1616 DIKYPEKKAPNSGNRD
-1628 VSRNGKKVTLNQDE
+1628 GEKVSLDQDE
-1642 KRQYQMAYG
+1642 RRQYQMAYG

-1662 QSSVYKQSSDAEKAA
+1662 RSSVYKQSSDAEKAA
-1677 AIQNLLKVATA
+1677 AIQNLLEVATS

-1696 DGSDTP
+1696 DGGDTP
-1702 SWTTK
+1702 AWTTK
-1707 SSGSVADNAV
+1707 STGTIGENAV
-1717 YRAKLGTAK
+1717 YKAMLGTAK
-1726 DTLPADARD
+1726 DALPEDKRT
-1735 RNGDV
+1735 
-1740 MQAIIKTV
+1740 KTGNV
-1748 VGKRG
+1748 LQSVLKTAGNKRG
-1753 GSDQLALNVMA
+1753 GDNLMLNIMA
-1764 QEIES
+1764 QQLSE
-1769 GTLAKVETA
+1769 GTQDKFETA

-1793 AMYAKKPGTSQKKYK
+1793 AKYATKPGTSQRKYK
-1808 KPDLYVWAMQNGY
+1808 EEDLYAWAMQNGY
-1821 TAKQFNQLWNLFG
+1821 TAKQFNQLWKLFP
-1834 KTKK
+1834 

>member
-1 MAFTVQREQRNH
+1 MASDFLKQYAKSSREKIDREYGKKAYGGSKYKMDKVWGQTA
-13 DFAQAGR
+13 AQDTA
-20 RARSMLE
+20 
-27 QDKKTIEAEEQRA
+27 AE
-40 KEYAQKPVT
+40 QKPVT
-49 KPISE
+49 EPISE

-65 FWEKLLSAFGDAGYS
+65 FWERLLNAFGDAGYS
-80 ADTTTPLAMTNQA
+80 ADTTTPLALTNQA
-93 ITDDYRKSN
+93 ISDDYRKSN

-111 GGNIVKSA
+111 GGNI
-119 AKSAESAYENAAGT
+119 AKSAYEGAKSAYENAAGT

-149 DNAVSQEDKD
+149 DNAVPQEGKD
-159 KADAARKRNQESIY
+159 KAEAARKRNQESIY

-238 GSREA
+238 GAREA
-243 RLDGASEGEQVAYGA
+243 RLDSASEGEQVAYGA
-258 AAAAVDVLT
+258 AAAAVDVLA

-302 LRALTNA
+302 VRALTNA

-316 AVADILNP
+316 AMADILNP
-324 AIRTIYDKGAAVK
+324 AIRAIYDKGAAAK
-337 SSYTTAEGAK
+337 SRYTTAEGAK

-368 AAGIVKGIDAQK
+368 AAGIAKGVDAQK

-386 GEPAANV
+386 GEPAASV
-393 NAEASAKPAD
+393 STEASAKPAEAENIAAKAQ
-403 AETIAAEA
+403 AETTPA
-411 QADAAPVETAQDA
+411 ETAQDV
-424 PAAQEENAAP
+424 PAAQEKPQENSMLRMVEEAA
-434 ADIRETGLETRIA
+434 GL
-447 GIKGNDTA
+447 
-455 SVGNASTAMEN
+455 
-466 TLWMRRGTQSEP
+466 
-478 GWGETY
+478 
-484 GTAQEAFNEAMKRID
+484 
-499 SGLFSAMEKA
+499 
-509 VNEAERGIN
+509 
-518 AKENLRLISTMI
+518 
-530 SAAEFVRHYDVSPAA
+530 
-545 AATVIINSY
+545 
-554 HNDALDS
+554 
-561 IRDRRGDLTDYA
+561 
-573 LEQMRSIDNA
+573 
-583 VESYGSNPVSEND
+583 
-596 LSVAQNAEY
+596 
-605 PGNAED
+605 
-611 ATGMREPAQNPTQE
+611 REPAQE
-625 RATEAGQSTERDAN
+625 
-639 RQPQEYTPEDHID
+639 QP
-652 NRSDEYIAKRS
+652 
-663 TKSFQY
+663 
-669 NHPELHEH
+669 
-677 FERVAEDLAPMIYGS
+677 
-692 MRSDR
+692 
-697 YKRGKGTITNNSRV
+697 
-711 VQDVIDKTGLS
+711 
-722 RPEILRALDAIIK
+722 
-735 DNGAENYADAKRVEK
+735 
-750 ALDSLL
+750 
-756 VDGYTK
+756 
-762 PNGEYVAPDAAYM
+762 
-775 EAKSQISG
+775 
-783 GTDPYSWEYYR
+783 
-794 DNDLSLLLGEI
+794 
-805 TEEES
+805 
-810 YNDWRA
+810 
-816 ERDAREAA
+816 
-824 KAAQEQSQNSDN
+824 QNSDN
-836 FADVQQRETE
+836 FADVQQRDAETG
-846 TDAGQRGTLPEGQGA
+846 AGQRGTLPEGQGA

-871 KTQARSLKNLFEK
+871 LTQTRSTDGVLTDDERAMEGLRPE
-884 GDREKLGLTEQ
+884 DRT
-895 DLSHKVEHDAEA
+895 HKVNHDE
-907 EAKAQERFESDYEGE
+907 EVNAKAQERFESDYEGE

-928 EKRDWDKTDTLLA
+928 EKQDWDDTDTVL
-941 DKIMGAELDKAHKS
+941 AHKIIVKEVAKARES
-955 GSMDDYA
+955 GSKDAYA
-962 EVARLV
+962 EVAKLM
-968 KRWYA
+968 KEWDA
-973 QGTDVGQVMQMR
+973 HGTEAGQALR
-985 QVLSKSPKLMEAE
+985 QRRQLASDPALMEAD
-998 AIELLMD
+998 AIQLLND
-1005 EKRTRKMSD
+1005 SARTRKMSD

-1026 NAERLLSIEK
+1026 NAEKLRSIEK

-1045 IKDMSMERRTN
+1045 IKDMSAERRTN

-1067 EKALEQAKKLPDG
+1067 EKALEQAKKLPGG
-1080 ESFLR
+1080 EAFLR
-1085 DIAASQ
+1085 DVAASQ

-1099 AKPSVLEQIKTYRY
+1099 AKPSTLEQIKTYRY
-1113 LSMLSKPATPARN
+1113 LSMLSKPATAARN
-1126 LIGNMVYDP
+1126 LVGNMVYDP

-1153 CTGTRSVAVDMSYLS
+1153 YTGTRSVAVDKSYLS
-1168 KAKRKGMGEARLK
+1168 KTKRKGMGEATLK
-1181 SYIEMGLDASVSNAR
+1181 SYIETGLDASVSNAQ
-1196 GKYGTGGSRSYKMT
+1196 GKYETGGSRSFKMT

-1231 TDQMQKGGIQAEA
+1231 SDQMQKGGIQAEA
-1244 QRGIDELEAKGKVAK
+1244 QRGIDALEAKGKVAK

-1271 ERTFQNDSKLAQ
+1271 ERTFQNEGKLS
-1283 ATGVVRRG
+1283 GVMGGMRNA
-1291 LNVFSIKDKRGG
+1291 LNKLSIKDKQGG
-1303 RFGVGDLIL
+1303 SIGLGDIML

-1336 GAEVVKVL
+1336 GVEVVKVL
-1344 HKAKAGTLTAAEQ
+1344 NNAKAGTLTAAEQ

-1372 GIALFAVLAGAG
+1372 GIALFAVLAVAG

-1391 DDKDKEALEKS
+1391 DDEDKEALEKS
-1402 EGVSGTQ
+1402 EGITGTQ

-1448 ALLADCYE
+1448 ALLADCYKDE
-1456 EDGKITFGDVTREN
+1456 GLTFANVAGGN
-1470 LSSIYQS
+1470 LESAFQS

-1486 FQEIENSLKYSK
+1486 FQEIANGYKYSK
-1498 ADNDGG
+1498 ADTTGG
-1504 KLADATLRYGASQVT
+1504 KVAEAALRYGASQAT
-1519 SFIPNVVSGVAQ
+1519 SFIPNIVSGVAQ
-1531 GIDGTVRDTYNG
+1531 GVDGTVRDTYNG
-1543 DTVWENSLN
+1543 DTAWENGLS

-1559 WLRETLPAALD
+1559 GLRETLPAALD

-1601 SAVNQELYRL
+1601 SDVNQELYRL

-1616 DVKYPEKKTPSD
+1616 DVKYPKKKTPSD

-1677 AIQNLLKVATA
+1677 AIQNLLEVATA

-1696 DGSDTP
+1696 DGGDTP

-1707 SSGSVADNAV
+1707 SDGSVADNAV

-1764 QEIES
+1764 QQLKE
-1769 GTLAKVETA
+1769 GTQAKVETA

-1793 AMYAKKPGTSQKKYK
+1793 KKYAKKPGTSQKKYK
-1808 KPDLYVWAMQNGY
+1808 KEDLYAWAMQNGY
-1821 TAKQFNQLWNLFG
+1821 TAKQFNQLWKLFPG
-1834 KTKK
+1834 

>member
-1 MAFTVQREQRNH
+1 MAFKKATVSIDDWLKSTGATERPR
-13 DFAQAGR
+13 AQQNA
-20 RARSMLE
+20 ATE
-27 QDKKTIEAEEQRA
+27 
-40 KEYAQKPVT
+40 QKPVT
-49 KPISE
+49 EPISE

-65 FWEKLLSAFGDAGYS
+65 FWEKLLNAFGDAGYS
-80 ADTTTPLAMTNQA
+80 ADTTTPLALTNQA
-93 ITDDYRKSN
+93 ISDDYRESN

-111 GGNIVKSA
+111 GGNIAKSA
-119 AKSAESAYENAAGT
+119 VKSAESAYENAAGT

-149 DNAVSQEDKD
+149 DNAVPQEDKD
-159 KADAARKRNQESIY
+159 KAEAVRKRNQESIY
-173 AKADKAAAAAA
+173 AKADKAAEAAA

-302 LRALTNA
+302 VRALTNA

-324 AIRTIYDKGAAVK
+324 AIRAIYDKGAAAK

-368 AAGIVKGIDAQK
+368 TAGIVKGIDAQK

-393 NAEASAKPAD
+393 NAEASAKPAE

-411 QADAAPVETAQDA
+411 QAEAAPVETAQDA
-424 PAAQEENAAP
+424 PAAQEKPPENSTLRMVEEAA
-434 ADIRETGLETRIA
+434 GL
-447 GIKGNDTA
+447 
-455 SVGNASTAMEN
+455 
-466 TLWMRRGTQSEP
+466 
-478 GWGETY
+478 
-484 GTAQEAFNEAMKRID
+484 
-499 SGLFSAMEKA
+499 
-509 VNEAERGIN
+509 
-518 AKENLRLISTMI
+518 
-530 SAAEFVRHYDVSPAA
+530 
-545 AATVIINSY
+545 
-554 HNDALDS
+554 
-561 IRDRRGDLTDYA
+561 
-573 LEQMRSIDNA
+573 
-583 VESYGSNPVSEND
+583 
-596 LSVAQNAEY
+596 
-605 PGNAED
+605 
-611 ATGMREPAQNPTQE
+611 REPAQSPAQE
-625 RATEAGQSTERDAN
+625 RATEAAQSAERDAN
-639 RQPQEYTPEDHID
+639 RRPQEYTPEDHID
-652 NRSDEYIAKRS
+652 NRTDEYVAKRS

-677 FERVAEDLAPMIYGS
+677 FERVAEDLTPMIYGS
-692 MRSDR
+692 MQSDR
-697 YKRGKGTITNNSRV
+697 YKRGKGTITNNPRV

-735 DNGAENYADAKRVEK
+735 DNGTENYADAKRVEK

-794 DNDLSLLLGEI
+794 DNDLSLILGEI
-805 TEEES
+805 TEEEA

-816 ERDAREAA
+816 QRDAREAA

-836 FADVQQRETE
+836 FADVQQREAE
-846 TDAGQRGTLPEGQGA
+846 TDAERRGTLPEGQGA

-871 KTQARSLKNLFEK
+871 RTQTRSTDGVLTDDERAMEGLRPE
-884 GDREKLGLTEQ
+884 DRT
-895 DLSHKVEHDAEA
+895 HKVNHDE
-907 EAKAQERFESDYEGE
+907 EVNAKAQERFESDYEGE

-928 EKRDWDKTDTLLA
+928 EKQDWDDTDTVL
-941 DKIMGAELDKAHKS
+941 AHKIIVKEVAKARES
-955 GSMDDYA
+955 GSKDAYA
-962 EVARLV
+962 EVAKLMKEWDV
-968 KRWYA
+968 H
-973 QGTDVGQVMQMR
+973 GTEAGQALR
-985 QVLSKSPKLMEAE
+985 QRRQLASDPALMEAD
-998 AIELLMD
+998 AIQLLND
-1005 EKRTRKMSD
+1005 SERTRKMSD

-1026 NAERLLSIEK
+1026 NAEKLRSIEK
-1036 GDVDGVVDL
+1036 GDVDGVVNL
-1045 IKDMSMERRTN
+1045 IKDMSTERRTN
-1056 SLWSNKMGRTM
+1056 GLWSNKMGRTM
-1067 EKALEQAKKLPDG
+1067 EKALEQAKKLPGG
-1080 ESFLR
+1080 EAFLR
-1085 DIAASQ
+1085 DVAASQ

-1099 AKPSVLEQIKTYRY
+1099 AKPSTLEQIKTYRY
-1113 LSMLSKPATPARN
+1113 LSMLSKPATAARN
-1126 LIGNMVYDP
+1126 LVGNMVYDP
-1135 VEAVSNNIGVG
+1135 VEAVSNNIGVW

-1153 CTGTRSVAVDMSYLS
+1153 YTGTRSVAADKSYLS
-1168 KAKRKGMGEARLK
+1168 KTKRKGMGEARLK
-1181 SYIEMGLDASVSNAR
+1181 SYIETGLDASVSNAR
-1196 GKYGTGGSRSYKMT
+1196 GKYGTGGRRSFKMT

-1231 TDQMQKGGIQAEA
+1231 SDQMQKGGIQAEA
-1244 QRGIDELEAKGKVAK
+1244 QRGIDALEAKGKVAK

-1271 ERTFQNDSKLAQ
+1271 ERTFQNEGKLS
-1283 ATGVVRRG
+1283 GVMGGMRNA
-1291 LNVFSIKDKRGG
+1291 LNKLSIKDKQGG
-1303 RFGVGDLIL
+1303 SIGLGDIML
-1312 PFTNVPGNIA
+1312 PFTHVPGNIA

-1344 HKAKAGTLTAAEQ
+1344 NKAKAGTLTAAEQ

-1391 DDKDKEALEKS
+1391 DDEDKEALEKS
-1402 EGVSGTQ
+1402 EGINGTQ

-1448 ALLADCYE
+1448 ALLADCYKGE
-1456 EDGKITFGDVTREN
+1456 GLTFANVAGGN
-1470 LSSIYQS
+1470 LESAFQS

-1486 FQEIENSLKYSK
+1486 FQEIANGYKYSK
-1498 ADNDGG
+1498 AETKGG
-1504 KLADATLRYGASQVT
+1504 KVAEAALRYGASQTT
-1519 SFIPNVVSGVAQ
+1519 SFVPNVVSGVAQ
-1531 GIDGTVRDTYNG
+1531 GVDGTVRDTYNG
-1543 DTVWENSLN
+1543 DTVWENSLS

-1559 WLRETLPAALD
+1559 GLRETLPAALD
-1570 NWGQE
+1570 NWGRE

-1611 DSLNI
+1611 ESLNI
-1616 DVKYPEKKTPSD
+1616 DVKYPEKKAPLD
-1628 VSRNGKKVTLNQDE
+1628 GSRNGKDVDLTQDE
-1642 KRQYQMAYG
+1642 RRQYQMAYG

-1677 AIQNLLKVATA
+1677 AIQNLLEVATA
-1688 AGKKKAKL
+1688 SGKKKAKL
-1696 DGSDTP
+1696 DGGDTP

-1726 DTLPADARD
+1726 DTLPDNARD

-1764 QEIES
+1764 QKLTEN
-1769 GTLAKVETA
+1769 TQAKVETA
-1778 YNGGYELKQIVDFYQ
+1778 YEGGYSLQQIADFYQ
-1793 AMYAKKPGTSQKKYK
+1793 AKTAKTEDGKKKYK
-1808 KPDLYVWAMQNGY
+1808 KADLQVWALQNGY
-1821 TAKQFNQLWNLFG
+1821 TAAQFNQLWKLFG
-1834 KTKK
+1834 

>member
-1 MAFTVQREQRNH
+1 MASDFLKQYAKSSREKIDREYGKKAYGGSKYKMDKVWGQT
-13 DFAQAGR
+13 AT
-20 RARSMLE
+20 
-27 QDKKTIEAEEQRA
+27 QDTAA
-40 KEYAQKPVT
+40 KQKPVT

-65 FWEKLLSAFGDAGYS
+65 FWEKLLNAFGDAGYS
-80 ADTTTPLAMTNQA
+80 ADTTTPLALTNQA
-93 ITDDYRKSN
+93 ISDDYRKSN

-111 GGNIVKSA
+111 GGNI
-119 AKSAESAYENAAGT
+119 AKSAYEGAKSAYENAAGT

-149 DNAVSQEDKD
+149 DNAVPQEDKD
-159 KADAARKRNQESIY
+159 KAEAARKRNQESIY

-217 ALNALLPGAGLANMG
+217 ALNALLPGVGLANMG

-302 LRALTNA
+302 VRALTNA

-324 AIRTIYDKGAAVK
+324 AIRAIYDKGAAAK

-358 IGAALSTFGT
+358 IGAVLSTFGT
-368 AAGIVKGIDAQK
+368 AAGIAKGIDAQK

-386 GEPAANV
+386 GEPAASV
-393 NAEASAKPAD
+393 NAEASAKPAE
-403 AETIAAEA
+403 AENIAAEA
-411 QADAAPVETAQDA
+411 QAEAAPVETAQVEDSQATVRTLLKKGIISNSEANRVLADA
-424 PAAQEENAAP
+424 
-434 ADIRETGLETRIA
+434 GLRTEFERQT
-447 GIKGNDTA
+447 
-455 SVGNASTAMEN
+455 
-466 TLWMRRGTQSEP
+466 
-478 GWGETY
+478 GETLT
-484 GTAQEAFNEAMKRID
+484 GTKADQRAQIKRVALTQNITGETAK
-499 SGLFSAMEKA
+499 SEEQSQKTGEI
-509 VNEAERGIN
+509 VNESAE
-518 AKENLRLISTMI
+518 
-530 SAAEFVRHYDVSPAA
+530 
-545 AATVIINSY
+545 
-554 HNDALDS
+554 
-561 IRDRRGDLTDYA
+561 
-573 LEQMRSIDNA
+573 NA
-583 VESYGSNPVSEND
+583 VE
-596 LSVAQNAEY
+596 A
-605 PGNAED
+605 
-611 ATGMREPAQNPTQE
+611 
-625 RATEAGQSTERDAN
+625 
-639 RQPQEYTPEDHID
+639 
-652 NRSDEYIAKRS
+652 
-663 TKSFQY
+663 
-669 NHPELHEH
+669 
-677 FERVAEDLAPMIYGS
+677 
-692 MRSDR
+692 
-697 YKRGKGTITNNSRV
+697 
-711 VQDVIDKTGLS
+711 
-722 RPEILRALDAIIK
+722 
-735 DNGAENYADAKRVEK
+735 
-750 ALDSLL
+750 
-756 VDGYTK
+756 
-762 PNGEYVAPDAAYM
+762 
-775 EAKSQISG
+775 
-783 GTDPYSWEYYR
+783 
-794 DNDLSLLLGEI
+794 
-805 TEEES
+805 
-810 YNDWRA
+810 
-816 ERDAREAA
+816 
-824 KAAQEQSQNSDN
+824 QNSDN
-836 FADVQQRETE
+836 FADVQQREAE

-871 KTQARSLKNLFEK
+871 RTQTHSTDGVLTDDERAMQGLRPE
-884 GDREKLGLTEQ
+884 DRT
-895 DLSHKVEHDAEA
+895 HKVNHDE
-907 EAKAQERFESDYEGE
+907 EVNAKAQERFESDYEGE

-928 EKRDWDKTDTLLA
+928 TKQDWDDTDTVL
-941 DKIMGAELDKAHKS
+941 AHKIIVKEVAKARES
-955 GSMDDYA
+955 GSKDAYA
-962 EVARLV
+962 EVAKLM
-968 KRWYA
+968 KEWDA
-973 QGTDVGQVMQMR
+973 HGTEAGQALR
-985 QVLSKSPKLMEAE
+985 QRRQFASDPALMEAD
-998 AIELLMD
+998 AIQLLSD
-1005 EKRTRKMSD
+1005 SERTRKMSD

-1026 NAERLLSIEK
+1026 NAEKLRSIEK

-1045 IKDMSMERRTN
+1045 IKGMSTERRTN
-1056 SLWSNKMGRTM
+1056 GLWSNKMGRTM
-1067 EKALEQAKKLPDG
+1067 EKALEQAKKLPGG
-1080 ESFLR
+1080 EAFLR
-1085 DIAASQ
+1085 DVAASQ

-1099 AKPSVLEQIKTYRY
+1099 AKPSTLEQIKAYRY
-1113 LSMLSKPATPARN
+1113 LSMLSKPATPGRN
-1126 LIGNMVYDP
+1126 LVGNMVYDP

-1153 CTGTRSVAVDMSYLS
+1153 YTGTRSVAADKSYFS
-1168 KAKRKGMGEARLK
+1168 KTKRKGMGEATLK
-1181 SYIEMGLDASVSNAR
+1181 SYIETGLDASVSNAQ
-1196 GKYGTGGSRSYKMT
+1196 GKYETGGSRSFKMT

-1244 QRGIDELEAKGKVAK
+1244 QRGIDALEAKGKVAK
-1259 GALDGRAEETAR
+1259 GALDGRAEEIAR
-1271 ERTFQNDSKLAQ
+1271 ERTFQNEGKLAQ
-1283 ATGVVRRG
+1283 ATGVVRRA

-1303 RFGVGDLIL
+1303 SFGVGDLIL

-1344 HKAKAGTLTAAEQ
+1344 NKAKAGTLTASEQ

-1372 GIALFAVLAGAG
+1372 GIAFFAVLAGAG
-1384 VMNVAGD
+1384 ITNVAGD

-1448 ALLADCYE
+1448 ALLADCYKDE
-1456 EDGKITFGDVTREN
+1456 GLTFANVAGGN
-1470 LSSIYQS
+1470 LESAFQS

-1498 ADNDGG
+1498 ADTTGG
-1504 KLADATLRYGASQVT
+1504 KLADATFRYGASQAT
-1519 SFIPNVVSGVAQ
+1519 SFVPNVVSGVAQ
-1531 GIDGTVRDTYNG
+1531 GVDGTVRDTYNG
-1543 DTVWENSLN
+1543 DTVWENSLS

-1559 WLRETLPAALD
+1559 GLRETLPAALD

-1611 DSLNI
+1611 GENI
-1616 DVKYPEKKTPSD
+1616 DIKYPEKKAPNSGNRD
-1628 VSRNGKKVTLNQDE
+1628 GEKVSLDQDE
-1642 KRQYQMAYG
+1642 RRQYQMAYG

-1662 QSSVYKQSSDAEKAA
+1662 RSSVYKQSSDAEKAA
-1677 AIQNLLKVATA
+1677 AIQNLLEVATS

-1696 DGSDTP
+1696 DGGDTP
-1702 SWTTK
+1702 AWTTK
-1707 SSGSVADNAV
+1707 STGTIGENAV
-1717 YRAKLGTAK
+1717 YKAMLGTAK
-1726 DTLPADARD
+1726 DALPEDKRT
-1735 RNGDV
+1735 
-1740 MQAIIKTV
+1740 KTGNV
-1748 VGKRG
+1748 LQSVLKTAGNKRG
-1753 GSDQLALNVMA
+1753 GDNLMLNIMA
-1764 QEIES
+1764 QQLSE
-1769 GTLAKVETA
+1769 GTQDKFETA

-1793 AMYAKKPGTSQKKYK
+1793 AKYATKPGTSQRKYK
-1808 KPDLYVWAMQNGY
+1808 KADLYAWAMQNGY
-1821 TAKQFNQLWNLFG
+1821 TAKQFNQLWKLFS
-1834 KTKK
+1834 

>member
-1 MAFTVQREQRNH
+1 MAFKKATVSIDDWLKSTGATERPR
-13 DFAQAGR
+13 AQKDTA
-20 RARSMLE
+20 
-27 QDKKTIEAEEQRA
+27 D
-40 KEYAQKPVT
+40 AQKPVT

-65 FWEKLLSAFGDAGYS
+65 FWEKLLNAFGDAGYS
-80 ADTTTPLAMTNQA
+80 ADTTTPLALTNQA
-93 ITDDYRKSN
+93 ISDDYRESN

-111 GGNIVKSA
+111 GGNIAKSA
-119 AKSAESAYENAAGT
+119 VKSAESAYENAAGT

-149 DNAVSQEDKD
+149 DNAVPQEDKD
-159 KADAARKRNQESIY
+159 KAEAARKRNQESIY
-173 AKADKAAAAAA
+173 AKADKAAAAAE

-238 GSREA
+238 GSRDA

-302 LRALTNA
+302 VRALTNA

-324 AIRTIYDKGAAVK
+324 AIRAIYDKGAAAK

-368 AAGIVKGIDAQK
+368 AAGIAKGIDAQK

-386 GEPAANV
+386 GEPAASV
-393 NAEASAKPAD
+393 NASMNTEASAKPAE

-411 QADAAPVETAQDA
+411 QAEAAPVETAQDA
-424 PAAQEENAAP
+424 PAAQEKPQENSTLRMVEEAA
-434 ADIRETGLETRIA
+434 GL
-447 GIKGNDTA
+447 
-455 SVGNASTAMEN
+455 
-466 TLWMRRGTQSEP
+466 
-478 GWGETY
+478 
-484 GTAQEAFNEAMKRID
+484 
-499 SGLFSAMEKA
+499 
-509 VNEAERGIN
+509 
-518 AKENLRLISTMI
+518 
-530 SAAEFVRHYDVSPAA
+530 
-545 AATVIINSY
+545 
-554 HNDALDS
+554 
-561 IRDRRGDLTDYA
+561 
-573 LEQMRSIDNA
+573 
-583 VESYGSNPVSEND
+583 
-596 LSVAQNAEY
+596 
-605 PGNAED
+605 
-611 ATGMREPAQNPTQE
+611 REPAQSPAQE
-625 RATEAGQSTERDAN
+625 RATEAGQSAERDAN
-639 RQPQEYTPEDHID
+639 SKPQEYTPEDHID
-652 NRSDEYIAKRS
+652 NRTDEYVAKRS

-677 FERVAEDLAPMIYGS
+677 FERVAEDLTTMIYGS
-692 MRSDR
+692 MQSDR
-697 YKRGKGTITNNSRV
+697 HKRGKGTITNNSRV
-711 VQDVIDKTGLS
+711 VQHVIDKTGLS

-735 DNGAENYADAKRVEK
+735 DNGTENYADAKRVEK

-756 VDGYTK
+756 VDGYAK
-762 PNGEYVAPDAAYM
+762 PNGEYVTPDAAYM

-794 DNDLSLLLGEI
+794 DNDLSLMLGEI
-805 TEEES
+805 TEEEA

-816 ERDAREAA
+816 QRDAREAA

-836 FADVQQRETE
+836 FEDVQQREAE

-871 KTQARSLKNLFEK
+871 RTQTHSTDGVLTDDERAMEGLRPE
-884 GDREKLGLTEQ
+884 DRV
-895 DLSHKVEHDAEA
+895 HKVNHDE
-907 EAKAQERFESDYEGE
+907 EVNAKAQERFESDYEGE
-922 KADLFG
+922 KSDLFG
-928 EKRDWDKTDTLLA
+928 EKQDWDDTDTVL
-941 DKIMGAELDKAHKS
+941 AHKIIVKEVAKARES
-955 GSMDDYA
+955 GSKDAYA
-962 EVARLV
+962 EVAKLM
-968 KRWYA
+968 KEWDA
-973 QGTDVGQVMQMR
+973 HGTEAGQALR
-985 QVLSKSPKLMEAE
+985 QRRQLASDPALMEAD
-998 AIELLMD
+998 AIQLLND
-1005 EKRTRKMSD
+1005 SERTRKMSD

-1026 NAERLLSIEK
+1026 NAEKLRSIEK

-1045 IKDMSMERRTN
+1045 IKDMSTERRTN
-1056 SLWSNKMGRTM
+1056 GLWSNKMGRTM
-1067 EKALEQAKKLPDG
+1067 EKALEQAKKLPGG
-1080 ESFLR
+1080 EAFLR
-1085 DIAASQ
+1085 DVAASQ

-1099 AKPSVLEQIKTYRY
+1099 AKPSTLEQIKTYRY
-1113 LSMLSKPATPARN
+1113 LSMLSKPATAARN
-1126 LIGNMVYDP
+1126 LVGNMVYDP

-1153 CTGTRSVAVDMSYLS
+1153 YTGTRSVAADKSYLS
-1168 KAKRKGMGEARLK
+1168 KAKRKGMGEATLK
-1181 SYIEMGLDASVSNAR
+1181 SYIETGLDASVSNAQ
-1196 GKYGTGGSRSYKMT
+1196 GKYETGGSRSFKMT

-1231 TDQMQKGGIQAEA
+1231 SDQMQKGGIQAEA
-1244 QRGIDELEAKGKVAK
+1244 QRGIDALEAKGKVAK

-1271 ERTFQNDSKLAQ
+1271 ERTFQNEGKLS
-1283 ATGVVRRG
+1283 GVMGGMRNA
-1291 LNVFSIKDKRGG
+1291 LNKLSIKDKQGG
-1303 RFGVGDLIL
+1303 SIGLGDIML

-1344 HKAKAGTLTAAEQ
+1344 NKAKAGTLTASEQ

-1391 DDKDKEALEKS
+1391 DDEDKEALEKS

-1448 ALLADCYE
+1448 ALLADCYKDE
-1456 EDGKITFGDVTREN
+1456 GLTFANVAGGN
-1470 LSSIYQS
+1470 LGSAFQS

-1486 FQEIENSLKYSK
+1486 FQEIANGYKYSK
-1498 ADNDGG
+1498 AETKGG
-1504 KLADATLRYGASQVT
+1504 KVAEAALRYGASQTT
-1519 SFIPNVVSGVAQ
+1519 SFVPNVVSGVAQ
-1531 GIDGTVRDTYNG
+1531 GVDGTVRDTYNG

-1611 DSLNI
+1611 ESMNI
-1616 DVKYPEKKTPSD
+1616 DVKYPEKKAPLDGSRSGKD
-1628 VSRNGKKVTLNQDE
+1628 VDLTQDE
-1642 KRQYQMAYG
+1642 RRQYQMAYG

-1662 QSSVYKQSSDAEKAA
+1662 SSAVYKQSSDAEKAA
-1677 AIQNLLKVATA
+1677 AIQNLLEVATA

-1702 SWTTK
+1702 PWTTK
-1707 SSGSVADNAV
+1707 SDGSVADNAV

-1726 DTLPADARD
+1726 DTLPANARD

-1764 QEIES
+1764 QELKE
-1769 GTLAKVETA
+1769 GTQEKVETA

-1808 KPDLYVWAMQNGY
+1808 KPDLYAWAMQNGY
-1821 TAKQFNQLWNLFG
+1821 TTKQFNQLWKLFS
-1834 KTKK
+1834 